1 MQAHSIKVLL
11 HTILS
16 DNMME
21 INNNGKII
29 KVYPSDES
37 ELTTGVMTSGK
48 VVLHF
53 RSDQDIKLEQGATIE
68 FLGNTYTLVYP
79 QETKK
84 LWRGYLEC
92 IATFYSSAE
101 QLKHKLLKDPSNIA
115 RTSFVFAGSPT
126 DFATLVAR
134 SMGRE
139 WSVGNCVAT
148 SYDKTIAFKEES
160 CWAALGRVA
169 EEFHTEWV
177 VEGKTISLRKDERF
191 KEDPLPLSYGKGNG
205 FLSGVSQ
212 RGNADNLPISRLYV
226 LGSSRNIDPTKYG
239 ASTLHLPKS
248 WSGES
253 MRTDEAGNYIEL
265 LEGNGAEGAMELSDL
280 YPHRV
285 GVVSSVVVVNEAK
298 HFYDI
303 IDTSI
308 PEKLNYNDYR
318 IRGEK
323 AILKFE
329 TGALAGRQFEIRQSE
344 TALSGYHHQERR
356 FELIPSEQDG
366 FIMPSKEWA
375 PKAGDRYAIFGIA
388 LPQEY
393 VTRAENELLKEA
405 IRTLSERSLPQFTF
419 EGEVDGIW
427 AKRKWLEIGGKLVPG
442 GHVLFSDPE
451 FHPEG
456 TVIRITSMAQKV
468 NNPTAPS
475 ITLSTALVGGSLWN
489 VLNRAEAQEVLS
501 QKRDRELQRSQR
513 QSYEQALEH
522 IGMVERAVEGV
533 EGFSKRIKPS
543 VIETMGLLVG
553 SQATQLDFV
562 ERYGSLKS
570 VPMAINYNPSDKRV
584 TISNAFIRHQTI
596 GITSITNARKPT
608 DYRYWSVARY
618 TSPALTELEQ
628 SYYIYAKVEREGKGG
643 NYLLS
648 PDPLPFETT
657 THYHLLIGTLSSL
670 IDGDR
675 AYNRLYG
682 FSMVTPGQILTDTI
696 SSANGNMTIDLQN
709 GSIISDQI
717 EFRRPDGSTKSVEEV
732 ITDTVQVGGRNLALR
747 TQQPRR
753 LSAGYAYYELSEY
766 LIKDTDYTIQFDV
779 EVLTPPEDNRFMVY
793 FAYSTHL
800 FTRVYIP
807 YESGKTHYSA
817 TIKTPN
823 KDGAI
828 VDNLKSVYIYPHG
841 WGNGGDTVSDI
852 AFSNV
857 KLERGTVATD
867 WSPAP
872 EDVQA
877 SIENE
882 AKAREAGDK
891 AIADTTQTLEQ
902 ALDALRES
910 GANDNATLTDL
921 INKANQRLDNLQE
934 QADGEVSNWFYPGE
948 PAPDR
953 APENEWTTNGLKAR
967 HIGDTYTSTDESGE
981 YMGKSWRYTTEF
993 KWQEIHDTLVSQA
1006 LAQASK
1012 AQTTADGKS
1021 TTFLVRPTKYEEG
1034 DTWVL
1039 ESSQVLNGVSYEVG
1053 TMLFA
1058 KQGSGAFV
1066 ESHWVDKV
1074 RYIGATQLKESEEAS
1089 KRAWE
1094 AYANAQAE
1102 AERVKAEA
1110 HADGIVTAEEQ
1121 ARIQATNKA
1130 LETAKAYAEAQDK
1143 LLDERQK
1150 AYADGVLTEAERRA
1164 VDVAEKKAKLAETNA
1179 KAYSDGVL
1187 TEAERKAIA
1196 EAKKAYDDAVKRA
1209 EELDGQI
1216 QVGGR
1221 NLLLKSNEGI
1231 SNSDYSVGRYYIADP
1246 SMMVAGESYTI
1257 QIWGEAE
1264 GVDFS
1269 EALWVYNSGGN
1280 TEVSNIQKRV
1290 NGVWRQTFKWR
1301 DDQGKSNSSLV
1312 IFRGANH
1319 PNYKKGSKTSIT
1331 RIKLEKGTI
1340 ATDWSPAPED
1350 VQAEIDAI
1358 NANPPRI
1365 NQTTKNWE
1373 VYVPSQGKYVD
1384 TGRTSVGDDGKAPK
1398 IVDGY
1403 WYEWDSSRGQ
1413 YTNTDIKAR
1422 GIDGKDAV
1430 RVRENLMRYSHV
1442 ANTWFWYP
1450 KVTQGRL
1457 SKNVSGGVVALTGG
1471 DKCTEDYNAESG
1483 RYVFVVIDGSG
1494 SKDFTDP
1501 EAQFVYSAKIRLRAG
1516 EAKLLEFGN
1525 TSLEKSFSPSA
1536 PIKLV
1541 GDPLSVY
1548 CVKTKRQQGIAVGLS
1563 LYLKTDS
1570 IVEIYDIKIERV
1582 EEGEDPKP
1590 TAYIPHPD
1598 DLKGEKGERGER
1610 GLQGLQGKDGT
1621 NGLPGRDGVDGKTSY
1636 THIAYADTAT
1646 GGGFSQSPTGK
1657 AYIGMY
1663 VDFVQ
1668 ADSSDPKKYAWSLI
1682 KGADGKNGLNG
1693 KDGVPGK
1700 PGVDGRTPYLHIA
1713 YANSQDGKQGFSV
1726 SVSEGKSYIGTYTD
1740 YTQADSTDPTKYSWS
1755 KIKGEDAV
1763 VSKVVTID
1771 ASGLDENMYYPIA
1784 ITDTPTSVQNR
1795 YRVYTKLFYSSNPS
1809 WATYS
1814 RGFQCELIWKCFNSS
1829 WGGFDV
1835 NMQVEVA
1842 SYKFVNNVPPIS
1854 QPSQMVEYS
1863 VNYTYVRGGGKYYV
1877 ELQAREQATL
1887 DDIKVELVTAKK
1899 SYGSDPYIRYLEP
1912 QTSITAPIT
1921 ELDKEAKAREKAV
1934 QEINAG
1940 LSNANTLISTLEK
1953 TAKELK
1959 EGKLDT
1965 KDLPDLQYLLNALQ
1979 KGDTKIAGGLV
1990 LSKIIALSN
1999 QVDRITAY
2007 LSGYDGTSGDG
2018 KILRAGIQYT
2028 KTKETVW
2035 PIGRFL
2041 ADYCGYK
2048 NLETVP
2054 HVNNVITKEA
2064 LFTWLRQQKEPFEKF
2079 NKALSGG
2086 TVSFN
2091 PSINSSSIN
2100 LLRINAII
2108 YSHSDSNSE
2117 AVAIRHDG
2125 TGHFGDI
2132 HLNGDRI
2139 DYQKTQDANPYLT
2152 VGRGTYGTIEEV
2164 IRKNDYRAYNPSNIT
2179 NKSFD
2184 YNPDW
2189 NTSDEQVSTVEI
2201 EVANDNT
2208 KVTITVELMQVDTR
2222 TYAKNPDKPGW
2233 VHTELQAKLNGHHI
2247 KGVMEMYNYGY
2258 TKEMPADPEYSSEHW
2273 DYNREPGRPTDE
2285 TGRREWRLVKGN
2297 KSSRSVEHSVILPKG
2312 THQLEFVF
2320 TQVSSSDK
2328 HSLPATARVEGIK
2341 VLQEFKTDFKQALIS
2356 PTGARFYGGR
2366 DRYFDINYNAY
2377 SNAPTAQLT
2386 GGLKVDYIDMPGV
2399 PLCGAMV
2406 TKSGSIVKSFGRYK
2420 NKRGE
2425 GYPRVSYSYSTRTY
2439 TVYHSIPHSNYIP
2452 MLTVGNC
2459 HYSDQANYRN
2469 ISAYSFDV
2477 NITNYQMAYQQQ
2489 DFSYICFLSE

>member
-1 MQAHSIKVLL
+1 
-11 HTILS
+11 
-16 DNMME
+16 MMD
-21 INNNGKII
+21 INNNGTII

-84 LWRGYLEC
+84 LWRGYFEY

-101 QLKHKLLKDPSNIA
+101 QLKHKLLKDPCNIA

-134 SMGRE
+134 SMGHE

-177 VEGKTISLRKDERF
+177 VEGKSISLRKDERF

-248 WSGES
+248 WSGEG
-253 MRTDEAGNYIEL
+253 MRTNEAGNYIEL
-265 LEGNGAEGAMELSDL
+265 IEGNGAEGAMELSDL

-285 GVVSSVVVVNEAK
+285 GVVSSVVVANEAK

-308 PEKLNYNDYR
+308 PDELNYNDYR

-344 TALSGYHHQERR
+344 SALSGYHHQERR

-375 PKAGDRYAIFGIA
+375 PKAGDKYAIFGIA

-405 IRTLSERSLPQFTF
+405 IRTLSERSLPQFSF

-427 AKRKWLEIGGKLVPG
+427 AKQKWLEIGGKLVPG

-570 VPMAINYNPSDKRV
+570 VPMAINYNPNDKRV

-618 TSPALTELEQ
+618 TSPALTDTEQ
-628 SYYIYAKVEREGKGG
+628 SYYIYAKVERNGKGG

-657 THYHLLIGTLSSL
+657 THYHLLIGTLSSV

-732 ITDTVQVGGRNLALR
+732 ITNTVQVGGRNLALR

-753 LSAGYAYYELSEY
+753 LSAGYAYYMLSEY
-766 LIKDTDYTIQFDV
+766 LTKDTDYTIQFDV

-807 YESGKTHYSA
+807 YERGKTHYSA
-817 TIKTPN
+817 TLKTPN

-841 WGNGGDTVSDI
+841 WGNGGDTVSDV

-857 KLERGTVATD
+857 KLERGIVATD

-877 SIENE
+877 EIDKE

-891 AIADTTQTLEQ
+891 AQADSTLTLQQ

-934 QADGEVSNWFYPGE
+934 QADGEVSNWFYPGA
-948 PAPDR
+948 PAQDK

-981 YMGKSWRYTTEF
+981 YMGKSWRYTTDF

-1021 TTFLVRPTKYEEG
+1021 TTFLVKPTKYEEG
-1034 DTWVL
+1034 DTWVM
-1039 ESSQVLNGVSYEVG
+1039 ESSQVLNGISYEAG

-1058 KQGSGAFV
+1058 KQGSSAFV

-1089 KRAWE
+1089 KRSWE

-1121 ARIQATNKA
+1121 ARIEATNKA

-1143 LLDERQK
+1143 LLEERQK
-1150 AYADGVLTEAERRA
+1150 AYADGVLTEAEKRA
-1164 VDVAEKKAKLAETNA
+1164 IDVAEKEAKLAETNA
-1179 KAYSDGVL
+1179 NAYADGVL
-1187 TEAERKAIA
+1187 TEAEKKAIA

-1221 NLLLKSNEGI
+1221 NLFRKEYFKGDLASNYKIPFDAFDLRDEDNTYTLSFDYKISSEDNATSPRITCFYKSSKNIFWDTNVVRDGVWHHKE
-1231 SNSDYSVGRYYIADP
+1231 
-1246 SMMVAGESYTI
+1246 YTI
-1257 QIWGEAE
+1257 QLKETDPSKYPIYGWLTDYG
-1264 GVDFS
+1264 
-1269 EALWVYNSGGN
+1269 
-1280 TEVSNIQKRV
+1280 KRDNRTIDKV
-1290 NGVWRQTFKWR
+1290 AVRNV
-1301 DDQGKSNSSLV
+1301 
-1312 IFRGANH
+1312 
-1319 PNYKKGSKTSIT
+1319 
-1331 RIKLEKGTI
+1331 KLERGTV
-1340 ATDWSPAPED
+1340 ATDWTPAPED

-1398 IVDGY
+1398 IVNGY
-1403 WYEWDSSRGQ
+1403 WLEWDSSKGQ
-1413 YTNTDIKAR
+1413 YTNTGIKAQ
-1422 GIDGKDAV
+1422 GDKGDGLDVKDT
-1430 RVRENLMRYSHV
+1430 RNDNQPPSWYRSNYPLTTVRE
-1442 ANTWFWYP
+1442 FKIQGIIEIP
-1450 KVTQGRL
+1450 KDWRDGSFCTLETTVKWGDTTGGRVTQKATLNSGQELYRVGSADD
-1457 SKNVSGGVVALTGG
+1457 SKW
-1471 DKCTEDYNAESG
+1471 E
-1483 RYVFVVIDGSG
+1483 
-1494 SKDFTDP
+1494 
-1501 EAQFVYSAKIRLRAG
+1501 
-1516 EAKLLEFGN
+1516 
-1525 TSLEKSFSPSA
+1525 
-1536 PIKLV
+1536 
-1541 GDPLSVY
+1541 
-1548 CVKTKRQQGIAVGLS
+1548 
-1563 LYLKTDS
+1563 
-1570 IVEIYDIKIERV
+1570 
-1582 EEGEDPKP
+1582 
-1590 TAYIPHPD
+1590 
-1598 DLKGEKGERGER
+1598 
-1610 GLQGLQGKDGT
+1610 
-1621 NGLPGRDGVDGKTSY
+1621 
-1636 THIAYADTAT
+1636 
-1646 GGGFSQSPTGK
+1646 
-1657 AYIGMY
+1657 
-1663 VDFVQ
+1663 
-1668 ADSSDPKKYAWSLI
+1668 AWSNI
-1682 KGADGKNGLNG
+1682 KA
-1693 KDGVPGK
+1693 
-1700 PGVDGRTPYLHIA
+1700 
-1713 YANSQDGKQGFSV
+1713 
-1726 SVSEGKSYIGTYTD
+1726 E
-1740 YTQADSTDPTKYSWS
+1740 
-1755 KIKGEDAV
+1755 
-1763 VSKVVTID
+1763 
-1771 ASGLDENMYYPIA
+1771 
-1784 ITDTPTSVQNR
+1784 
-1795 YRVYTKLFYSSNPS
+1795 
-1809 WATYS
+1809 
-1814 RGFQCELIWKCFNSS
+1814 
-1829 WGGFDV
+1829 
-1835 NMQVEVA
+1835 
-1842 SYKFVNNVPPIS
+1842 
-1854 QPSQMVEYS
+1854 
-1863 VNYTYVRGGGKYYV
+1863 
-1877 ELQAREQATL
+1877 
-1887 DDIKVELVTAKK
+1887 
-1899 SYGSDPYIRYLEP
+1899 
-1912 QTSITAPIT
+1912 
-1921 ELDKEAKAREKAV
+1921 V

-1940 LSNANTLISTLEK
+1940 LSNANTLIATLEK

-2028 KTKETVW
+2028 KTKEAVW

-2139 DYQKTQDANPYLT
+2139 DYQETQDANPYLT

-2184 YNPDW
+2184 YNPDR
-2189 NTSDEQVSTVEI
+2189 NTGDEQVSTVEI

-2222 TYAKNPDKPGW
+2222 INAKNPDKPGW

-2273 DYNREPGRPTDE
+2273 DSNREPGRPTDE

-2320 TQVSSSDK
+2320 TQVASSDK
-2328 HSLPATARVEGIK
+2328 HRLPATARVEGIK

>member
-11 HTILS
+11 HTIHS

-21 INNNGKII
+21 INNNGTII

-68 FLGNTYTLVYP
+68 FLGNTYTLIYP

-84 LWRGYLEC
+84 LWRGYFEY

-134 SMGRE
+134 SMGHE

-177 VEGKTISLRKDERF
+177 VEGKSISLRKDERY

-248 WSGES
+248 WSGEG
-253 MRTDEAGNYIEL
+253 MRTNEAGNYIEL
-265 LEGNGAEGAMELSDL
+265 IEGNGAEGAMELSDL

-285 GVVSSVVVVNEAK
+285 GVVSSVVVANEAK

-308 PEKLNYNDYR
+308 PEDLNYNDYR

-344 TALSGYHHQERR
+344 TALSGYHHKERR

-375 PKAGDRYAIFGIA
+375 PKAGDKYAIFGIA

-618 TSPALTELEQ
+618 TSPALTDTEQ

-648 PDPLPFETT
+648 PDPLTFETT
-657 THYHLLIGTLSSL
+657 THYHLLIGTLSSV

-753 LSAGYAYYELSEY
+753 LSAGYAYYMLSEY

-779 EVLTPPEDNRFMVY
+779 EILTPPEDTRFMVY
-793 FAYSTHL
+793 FAYRTHL

-807 YESGKTHYSA
+807 FESGKTHYSA

-828 VDNLKSVYIYPHG
+828 VDYLKSVYIYPHG
-841 WGNGGDTVSDI
+841 WGNGASTVADV

-891 AIADTTQTLEQ
+891 AQADTTQTLQQ

-934 QADGEVSNWFYPGE
+934 QADGEVSNWFYPGA

-953 APENEWTTNGLKAR
+953 APENEWTTNGIKAR
-967 HIGDTYTSTDESGE
+967 HIGDTYTSTDESGQF
-981 YMGKSWRYTTEF
+981 MGKSWRYTTEF

-1021 TTFLVRPTKYEEG
+1021 TTFLVKPTKYEEG

-1039 ESSQVLNGVSYEVG
+1039 ESSQALNGISYEAG

-1058 KQGSGAFV
+1058 KQGSSAFI

-1110 HADGIVTAEEQ
+1110 HADGIVTKEEQ
-1121 ARIQATNKA
+1121 ARINATNKA

-1143 LLDERQK
+1143 LLEERQK

-1164 VDVAEKKAKLAETNA
+1164 INVAEKKAKLAETNA
-1179 KAYSDGVL
+1179 NAYADGVL
-1187 TEAERKAIA
+1187 TEAEKKAIA
-1196 EAKKAYDDAVKRA
+1196 QAQKAYDDAVAKA
-1209 EELDGQI
+1209 KELDGQI

-1221 NLLLKSNEGI
+1221 NLIRNRDIKSTIANQINVEYEQVQPEEGRNTYTLSFEYWIDESDTATSRRVSLSGGGLWLERVIADSKWHREERTVQLTTDERRYPLKGFLT
-1231 SNSDYSVGRYYIADP
+1231 DYSSP
-1246 SMMVAGESYTI
+1246 
-1257 QIWGEAE
+1257 
-1264 GVDFS
+1264 
-1269 EALWVYNSGGN
+1269 GN
-1280 TEVSNIQKRV
+1280 RKLGMAKVRNV
-1290 NGVWRQTFKWR
+1290 
-1301 DDQGKSNSSLV
+1301 
-1312 IFRGANH
+1312 
-1319 PNYKKGSKTSIT
+1319 
-1331 RIKLEKGTI
+1331 KLERGTI
-1340 ATDWSPAPED
+1340 ATDWTPAPED
-1350 VQAEIDAI
+1350 VQAEIQAVE
-1358 NANPPRI
+1358 R
-1365 NQTTKNWE
+1365 
-1373 VYVPSQGKYVD
+1373 
-1384 TGRTSVGDDGKAPK
+1384 
-1398 IVDGY
+1398 GY
-1403 WYEWDSSRGQ
+1403 Q
-1413 YTNTDIKAR
+1413 
-1422 GIDGKDAV
+1422 
-1430 RVRENLMRYSHV
+1430 
-1442 ANTWFWYP
+1442 
-1450 KVTQGRL
+1450 
-1457 SKNVSGGVVALTGG
+1457 
-1471 DKCTEDYNAESG
+1471 
-1483 RYVFVVIDGSG
+1483 
-1494 SKDFTDP
+1494 
-1501 EAQFVYSAKIRLRAG
+1501 
-1516 EAKLLEFGN
+1516 KL
-1525 TSLEKSFSPSA
+1525 
-1536 PIKLV
+1536 
-1541 GDPLSVY
+1541 
-1548 CVKTKRQQGIAVGLS
+1548 
-1563 LYLKTDS
+1563 
-1570 IVEIYDIKIERV
+1570 IERV
-1582 EEGEDPKP
+1582 DVEFALSSSRDTAPTSGWQTNAPTPARGQTLWQRTKVYLKDGTEEV
-1590 TAYIPHPD
+1590 
-1598 DLKGEKGERGER
+1598 RGVTCI
-1610 GLQGLQGKDGT
+1610 QGKDGADGRGIAKVVELYYLSSSNT
-1621 NGLPGRDGVDGKTSY
+1621 ALANGVWTETAPKPKEGFWIWTKTRIHY
-1636 THIAYADTAT
+1636 TT
-1646 GGGFSQSPTGK
+1646 GEQIETQPICVTGN
-1657 AYIGMY
+1657 
-1663 VDFVQ
+1663 
-1668 ADSSDPKKYAWSLI
+1668 
-1682 KGADGKNGLNG
+1682 KGA
-1693 KDGVPGK
+1693 
-1700 PGVDGRTPYLHIA
+1700 
-1713 YANSQDGKQGFSV
+1713 
-1726 SVSEGKSYIGTYTD
+1726 
-1740 YTQADSTDPTKYSWS
+1740 
-1755 KIKGEDAV
+1755 DAV
-1763 VSKVVTID
+1763 VSKEVTID
-1771 ASGLDENMYYPIA
+1771 ATGLDENMYYPIA

-1795 YRVYTKLFYSSNPS
+1795 YRVYTKLYYSSNPS
-1809 WATYS
+1809 WATHGK
-1814 RGFQCELIWKCFNSS
+1814 GFQCELIWRCYNSS

-1940 LSNANTLISTLEK
+1940 LSNANTLIATLEK

-2028 KTKETVW
+2028 KTKEAVW

-2091 PSINSSSIN
+2091 PSINTSSIN

-2117 AVAIRHDG
+2117 VVAIRHDG

-2164 IRKNDYRAYNPSNIT
+2164 IRKNDYRAYSPSNIT

-2184 YNPDW
+2184 YNPEK
-2189 NTSDEQVSTVEI
+2189 NTSAEQVSTVEI

-2222 TYAKNPDKPGW
+2222 IYARNPDKPGW

-2247 KGVMEMYNYGY
+2247 KGVMEMYHYGY
-2258 TKEMPADPEYSSEHW
+2258 TKEMPADSEYSSEHW
-2273 DYNREPGRPTDE
+2273 DSHREPGRPTDE
-2285 TGRREWRLVKGN
+2285 TGRREWRLVEGN
-2297 KSSRSVEHSVILPKG
+2297 KSSRSVEYSVILSKG

-2406 TKSGSIVKSFGRYK
+2406 KSTGGVVKSFGKYK

-2425 GYPRVSYSYSTRTY
+2425 GYPQVSYSYSTRTY
-2439 TVYHSIPHSNYIP
+2439 TVHHSIPHSNYIP

>member
-1 MQAHSIKVLL
+1 
-11 HTILS
+11 
-16 DNMME
+16 MME
-21 INNNGKII
+21 INNNGTII

-84 LWRGYLEC
+84 LWRGYLEY

-177 VEGKTISLRKDERF
+177 IEGKSISLRKDERY

-226 LGSSRNIDPTKYG
+226 LGSSRNIDTTKYG

-248 WSGES
+248 WSGER

-285 GVVSSVVVVNEAK
+285 GVVSSVVVTNEAK
-298 HFYDI
+298 HFYDV

-308 PEKLNYNDYR
+308 PDELNYNDYR

-375 PKAGDRYAIFGIA
+375 PKAGDKYAVFGIA
-388 LPQEY
+388 LPEEY

-489 VLNRAEAQEVLS
+489 VLHRTEAQEVLS

-570 VPMAINYNPSDKRV
+570 VPMAINYNPTDKRV

-618 TSPALTELEQ
+618 TSPALTDTEQ

-648 PDPLPFETT
+648 PEPLPFETT
-657 THYHLLIGTLSSL
+657 THYHLLIGTLSSV

-717 EFRRPDGSTKSVEEV
+717 EFRRPDGSTKGIDQVISEE
-732 ITDTVQVGGRNLALR
+732 VQVGGRNLAVMSRMVPGYLYGDAKGGVPGAR
-747 TQQPRR
+747 DYKVIQYYPFNYDPTYYPIEEGAKLVYVIKRIVNPERNAHAILHWYNENKEFIGWDFGNWRHPNGTPR
-753 LSAGYAYYELSEY
+753 
-766 LIKDTDYTIQFDV
+766 
-779 EVLTPPEDNRFMVY
+779 VLTAPK
-793 FAYSTHL
+793 
-800 FTRVYIP
+800 
-807 YESGKTHYSA
+807 GTHYYRFGIS
-817 TIKTPN
+817 
-823 KDGAI
+823 D
-828 VDNLKSVYIYPHG
+828 YPKR
-841 WGNGGDTVSDI
+841 I
-852 AFSNV
+852 QV
-857 KLERGTVATD
+857 KLEQGTVATD
-867 WSPAP
+867 WTPAP

-877 SIENE
+877 EIANE

-891 AIADTTQTLEQ
+891 AQADTTQTLQQ

-934 QADGEVSNWFYPGE
+934 QADGEVSNWFYPGA
-948 PAPDR
+948 PATDR

-967 HIGDTYTSTDESGE
+967 HIGDTYTSTDESGQF
-981 YMGKSWRYTTEF
+981 MGKSWRYTTEF

-1021 TTFLVRPTKYEEG
+1021 TTFLVKPTKYEEG
-1034 DTWVL
+1034 DTWVM
-1039 ESSQVLNGVSYEVG
+1039 ESSQVLNGISYEAG

-1058 KQGSGAFV
+1058 KQGSSAFV

-1121 ARIQATNKA
+1121 ARIEATNKA

-1143 LLDERQK
+1143 LLETRQK

-1164 VDVAEKKAKLAETNA
+1164 VDVAEKEAKLAETNA

-1196 EAKKAYDDAVKRA
+1196 QAQKAYDDAVAKA
-1209 EELDGQI
+1209 KELDGQI

-1221 NLLLKSNEGI
+1221 NLIRNRDIKSTIANQINVEYEQVQPEEGRNTYTLSFEYWIDESDTATSRRVSLSGGGLWLERVIADSKWHREERTVQLTTDESRYPLKGFLT
-1231 SNSDYSVGRYYIADP
+1231 DYSSP
-1246 SMMVAGESYTI
+1246 
-1257 QIWGEAE
+1257 
-1264 GVDFS
+1264 
-1269 EALWVYNSGGN
+1269 GN
-1280 TEVSNIQKRV
+1280 RKLGMAKVRNV
-1290 NGVWRQTFKWR
+1290 
-1301 DDQGKSNSSLV
+1301 
-1312 IFRGANH
+1312 
-1319 PNYKKGSKTSIT
+1319 
-1331 RIKLEKGTI
+1331 KLERGTI
-1340 ATDWSPAPED
+1340 ATDWTPAPED
-1350 VQAEIDAI
+1350 VQAEIQAVE
-1358 NANPPRI
+1358 R
-1365 NQTTKNWE
+1365 
-1373 VYVPSQGKYVD
+1373 
-1384 TGRTSVGDDGKAPK
+1384 
-1398 IVDGY
+1398 GY
-1403 WYEWDSSRGQ
+1403 Q
-1413 YTNTDIKAR
+1413 
-1422 GIDGKDAV
+1422 
-1430 RVRENLMRYSHV
+1430 
-1442 ANTWFWYP
+1442 
-1450 KVTQGRL
+1450 
-1457 SKNVSGGVVALTGG
+1457 
-1471 DKCTEDYNAESG
+1471 
-1483 RYVFVVIDGSG
+1483 
-1494 SKDFTDP
+1494 
-1501 EAQFVYSAKIRLRAG
+1501 
-1516 EAKLLEFGN
+1516 KL
-1525 TSLEKSFSPSA
+1525 
-1536 PIKLV
+1536 
-1541 GDPLSVY
+1541 
-1548 CVKTKRQQGIAVGLS
+1548 
-1563 LYLKTDS
+1563 
-1570 IVEIYDIKIERV
+1570 IERV
-1582 EEGEDPKP
+1582 DVEFALSSSRDTAPTSGWQTNAPTPARGQTLWQRTKVYLKDGTEEV
-1590 TAYIPHPD
+1590 
-1598 DLKGEKGERGER
+1598 RGVTCI
-1610 GLQGLQGKDGT
+1610 QGKDGADGRGIAKVVELYYLSSSNT
-1621 NGLPGRDGVDGKTSY
+1621 ALANGVWTETAPKPKEGFWIWTKTRIHY
-1636 THIAYADTAT
+1636 TT
-1646 GGGFSQSPTGK
+1646 GEQIETQPICVTGN
-1657 AYIGMY
+1657 
-1663 VDFVQ
+1663 
-1668 ADSSDPKKYAWSLI
+1668 
-1682 KGADGKNGLNG
+1682 KGA
-1693 KDGVPGK
+1693 
-1700 PGVDGRTPYLHIA
+1700 
-1713 YANSQDGKQGFSV
+1713 
-1726 SVSEGKSYIGTYTD
+1726 
-1740 YTQADSTDPTKYSWS
+1740 
-1755 KIKGEDAV
+1755 DAV

-1771 ASGLDENMYYPIA
+1771 TSGLDENMYYPIA

-1809 WATYS
+1809 WATHGK
-1814 RGFQCELIWKCFNSS
+1814 GFQCELIWRCYNSS

-1940 LSNANTLISTLEK
+1940 LSDANTLIATLEK

-2028 KTKETVW
+2028 KTKEAVW

-2152 VGRGTYGTIEEV
+2152 VGRGAYGTIEEV

-2247 KGVMEMYNYGY
+2247 KGVMEMYHYGY

-2273 DYNREPGRPTDE
+2273 DSNREPGRPTDE

>member
-1 MQAHSIKVLL
+1 
-11 HTILS
+11 
-16 DNMME
+16 MME
-21 INNNGKII
+21 INNNGTII

-68 FLGNTYTLVYP
+68 FLGNTYSLVYP

-84 LWRGYLEC
+84 LWRGYLEY

-177 VEGKTISLRKDERF
+177 IEGKSISLRKDERY

-248 WSGES
+248 WSSEG

-265 LEGNGAEGAMELSDL
+265 VEGNGAEGAMELTDL

-285 GVVSSVVVVNEAK
+285 GVVSSVVVANEAK
-298 HFYDI
+298 HFYDV

-308 PEKLNYNDYR
+308 PEELNYNDYR

-375 PKAGDRYAIFGIA
+375 PKAGDKYAIFGIA
-388 LPQEY
+388 LPEEY

-570 VPMAINYNPSDKRV
+570 VPMAINYNPMDKRI

-618 TSPALTELEQ
+618 TSPALTDMEQ

-657 THYHLLIGTLSSL
+657 THYHLLIGTLSSV

-753 LSAGYAYYELSEY
+753 LSAGYAYYMLSEY
-766 LIKDTDYTIQFDV
+766 LTKDTDYTIQFDV

-807 YESGKTHYSA
+807 YERGKTHYSA
-817 TIKTPN
+817 TLKTPN

-841 WGNGGDTVSDI
+841 WGNGGDTVSDV

-877 SIENE
+877 EIDKE

-891 AIADTTQTLEQ
+891 AQADTTQTLQQ

-934 QADGEVSNWFYPGE
+934 QADGEVSNWFYPGA
-948 PAPDR
+948 PASDK

-967 HIGDTYTSTDESGE
+967 HIGDTYTSTDESGR

-1021 TTFLVRPTKYEEG
+1021 TTFLVKPTKYEEG
-1034 DTWVL
+1034 DTWVM
-1039 ESSQVLNGVSYEVG
+1039 ESSQVLNGISYESG

-1058 KQGSGAFV
+1058 KQGSSAFV

-1074 RYIGATQLKESEEAS
+1074 RYIGATQLKESEKAS

-1094 AYANAQAE
+1094 AYANTQAE

-1121 ARIQATNKA
+1121 ARIEATNKA
-1130 LETAKAYAEAQDK
+1130 LESAKAYAEAQDA
-1143 LLDERQK
+1143 LLEQRQK
-1150 AYADGVLTEAERRA
+1150 AYADGVLTEAEKRA
-1164 VDVAEKKAKLAETNA
+1164 IDVAEKNAKLAETNA

-1187 TEAERKAIA
+1187 TEAEEKAIA
-1196 EAKKAYDDAVKRA
+1196 QAQKAYDDAVAKA
-1209 EELDGQI
+1209 KELDGQI

-1246 SMMVAGESYTI
+1246 SMMIAGEAYTI

-1264 GVDFS
+1264 GADFS
-1269 EALWVYNSGGN
+1269 ESLWVYNSGGN
-1280 TEVSNIQKRV
+1280 TEVANIQKRV
-1290 NGVWRQTFKWR
+1290 NGVWKQTFKWR
-1301 DDQGKSNSSLV
+1301 DDQNKSNSSLV

-1331 RIKLEKGTI
+1331 RIKLEKGSI
-1340 ATDWSPAPED
+1340 ATDWTPALED

-1403 WYEWDSSRGQ
+1403 WYEWDSKKGQ

-1430 RVRENLMRYSHV
+1430 RVRENLMRYSDV
-1442 ANTWFWYP
+1442 AKAWTWYP
-1450 KVTQGRL
+1450 SVTQGRFKL
-1457 SKNVSGGVVALTGG
+1457 KTDGGVVTLTGG
-1471 DKCTEDYNAESG
+1471 DKCTDDYDAGVG
-1483 RYVFVVIDGSG
+1483 RYGFHAVDWSG
-1494 SKDFTDP
+1494 IRDFTDP
-1501 EAQFVYSAKIRLRAG
+1501 EAMFVYSAKIKLVAG
-1516 EAKLLEFGN
+1516 EAKLVEFGN
-1525 TSLEKSFSPSA
+1525 GKNIEKSFTPSE
-1536 PIKLV
+1536 PKMTE
-1541 GDPLSVY
+1541 GNPLSVY
-1548 CVKTKRQQGIAVGLS
+1548 CIKKKKQKGIAVGFS

-1570 IVEIYDIKIERV
+1570 VVEIYDIKVELV
-1582 EEGEDPKP
+1582 EEGEVPRP
-1590 TAYIPHPD
+1590 TAYLPHPD
-1598 DLKGEKGERGER
+1598 DLKG
-1610 GLQGLQGKDGT
+1610 KD
-1621 NGLPGRDGVDGKTSY
+1621 VDQK
-1636 THIAYADTAT
+1636 
-1646 GGGFSQSPTGK
+1646 
-1657 AYIGMY
+1657 
-1663 VDFVQ
+1663 
-1668 ADSSDPKKYAWSLI
+1668 L
-1682 KGADGKNGLNG
+1682 LN
-1693 KDGVPGK
+1693 
-1700 PGVDGRTPYLHIA
+1700 
-1713 YANSQDGKQGFSV
+1713 
-1726 SVSEGKSYIGTYTD
+1726 
-1740 YTQADSTDPTKYSWS
+1740 
-1755 KIKGEDAV
+1755 
-1763 VSKVVTID
+1763 
-1771 ASGLDENMYYPIA
+1771 
-1784 ITDTPTSVQNR
+1784 
-1795 YRVYTKLFYSSNPS
+1795 
-1809 WATYS
+1809 
-1814 RGFQCELIWKCFNSS
+1814 
-1829 WGGFDV
+1829 
-1835 NMQVEVA
+1835 
-1842 SYKFVNNVPPIS
+1842 
-1854 QPSQMVEYS
+1854 
-1863 VNYTYVRGGGKYYV
+1863 
-1877 ELQAREQATL
+1877 
-1887 DDIKVELVTAKK
+1887 
-1899 SYGSDPYIRYLEP
+1899 
-1912 QTSITAPIT
+1912 
-1921 ELDKEAKAREKAV
+1921 
-1934 QEINAG
+1934 EINAG
-1940 LSNANTLISTLEK
+1940 LSNANTLIATLEK

-2028 KTKETVW
+2028 KTKKAVW

-2179 NKSFD
+2179 DKSFD

-2189 NTSDEQVSTVEI
+2189 NTADEQVSTVEI

-2258 TKEMPADPEYSSEHW
+2258 TKEMPADPEYSSERW
-2273 DYNREPGRPTDE
+2273 DSNREPGRLTDE
-2285 TGRREWRLVKGN
+2285 TGRREWRLVEGN
-2297 KSSRSVEHSVILPKG
+2297 KSSRSVEHSVILSKG

-2320 TQVSSSDK
+2320 TQVASSDK

>member
-21 INNNGKII
+21 INNNGTMI

-68 FLGNTYTLVYP
+68 FLGNTYTLIYP

-84 LWRGYLEC
+84 LWRGYLEY

-134 SMGRE
+134 SMGHE

-148 SYDKTIAFKEES
+148 SFDKTIAFKEES

-177 VEGKTISLRKDERF
+177 VEGKSISLRKDERY
-191 KEDPLPLSYGKGNG
+191 KSDPLPLSYGKGNG

-248 WSGES
+248 WSGEG
-253 MRTDEAGNYIEL
+253 MRTDASGNYIEL
-265 LEGNGAEGAMELSDL
+265 LEGNGAEGAMELTDL

-285 GVVSSVVVVNEAK
+285 GVVSSVVVANEAK

-308 PEKLNYNDYR
+308 PEELNYNDYR

-366 FIMPSKEWA
+366 FIMPSREWA
-375 PKAGDRYAIFGIA
+375 PKAGDKYAIFGIA

-442 GHVLFSDPE
+442 GYVLFSDPE

-475 ITLSTALVGGSLWN
+475 ITLSTAFLGGSLWN

-570 VPMAINYNPSDKRV
+570 VPMAINYNPTDKRV

-596 GITSITNARKPT
+596 GITSITNARKPS

-618 TSPALTELEQ
+618 TSPALTDMEQ
-628 SYYIYAKVEREGKGG
+628 SYYIYAKMEREGKGG

-648 PDPLPFETT
+648 PEPLPFETT
-657 THYHLLIGTLSSL
+657 THYHLLIGTLSSV

-732 ITDTVQVGGRNLALR
+732 ITDTVQVGGRNLLKPISGLYNSNSDIRKVVLDGNALLW
-747 TQQPRR
+747 TQFNRSTQPYTIR
-753 LSAGYAYYELSEY
+753 LHSPISDGAYTLSYKCSVGEKYRDYIYYERL
-766 LIKDTDYTIQFDV
+766 
-779 EVLTPPEDNRFMVY
+779 DN
-793 FAYSTHL
+793 
-800 FTRVYIP
+800 
-807 YESGKTHYSA
+807 
-817 TIKTPN
+817 
-823 KDGAI
+823 
-828 VDNLKSVYIYPHG
+828 
-841 WGNGGDTVSDI
+841 GNGWYSRATTTTTTELGDGSWLHTVTFKELKASKYSS
-852 AFSNV
+852 FSFY
-857 KLERGTVATD
+857 GTDPFDPPKEVRFWDFKFEKGLVATD

-872 EDVQA
+872 EDIQA
-877 SIENE
+877 DLDKE

-891 AIADTTQTLEQ
+891 AQADTTQTLQQ

-934 QADGEVSNWFYPGE
+934 QADGEVSNWFYPG
-948 PAPDR
+948 APTPDK

-967 HIGDTYTSTDESGE
+967 HIGDTYTCTDESGQF
-981 YMGKSWRYTTEF
+981 MGKSWRYTTEF

-1021 TTFLVRPTKYEEG
+1021 TTFLVKPTKYEEG

-1039 ESSQVLNGVSYEVG
+1039 ESSQALNGISYEAG

-1058 KQGSGAFV
+1058 KQGSSAFI

-1074 RYIGATQLKESEEAS
+1074 RYIGASQLKESEKAS

-1102 AERVKAEA
+1102 AERIKAEA

-1121 ARIQATNKA
+1121 ARINATNKA

-1143 LLDERQK
+1143 LLEARQK
-1150 AYADGVLTEAERRA
+1150 AYADGVLTEAEMRA
-1164 VDVAEKKAKLAETNA
+1164 INVAEKKAKLAETNA

-1187 TEAERKAIA
+1187 TEAEKKAIA
-1196 EAKKAYDDAVKRA
+1196 QAQKAYDDAVAKA
-1209 EELDGQI
+1209 KELDGQI

-1221 NLLLKSNEGI
+1221 NLVRRS
-1231 SNSDYSVGRYYIADP
+1231 
-1246 SMMVAGESYTI
+1246 
-1257 QIWGEAE
+1257 GEAANTVVGMNGDAIRYPNCSMSVHLIAVTPGERLIFSKSSVSGDAHWRYAYESKDGAVVSRRANPESLFTETVPE
-1264 GVDFS
+1264 GAYILVVS
-1269 EALWVYNSGGN
+1269 YPTEAKVKI
-1280 TEVSNIQKRV
+1280 ER
-1290 NGVWRQTFKWR
+1290 
-1301 DDQGKSNSSLV
+1301 
-1312 IFRGANH
+1312 
-1319 PNYKKGSKTSIT
+1319 
-1331 RIKLEKGTI
+1331 GTI

-1350 VQAEIDAI
+1350 VQAEIRAVE
-1358 NANPPRI
+1358 R
-1365 NQTTKNWE
+1365 
-1373 VYVPSQGKYVD
+1373 
-1384 TGRTSVGDDGKAPK
+1384 
-1398 IVDGY
+1398 GY
-1403 WYEWDSSRGQ
+1403 Q
-1413 YTNTDIKAR
+1413 
-1422 GIDGKDAV
+1422 
-1430 RVRENLMRYSHV
+1430 
-1442 ANTWFWYP
+1442 
-1450 KVTQGRL
+1450 
-1457 SKNVSGGVVALTGG
+1457 
-1471 DKCTEDYNAESG
+1471 
-1483 RYVFVVIDGSG
+1483 
-1494 SKDFTDP
+1494 
-1501 EAQFVYSAKIRLRAG
+1501 
-1516 EAKLLEFGN
+1516 KL
-1525 TSLEKSFSPSA
+1525 
-1536 PIKLV
+1536 
-1541 GDPLSVY
+1541 
-1548 CVKTKRQQGIAVGLS
+1548 
-1563 LYLKTDS
+1563 
-1570 IVEIYDIKIERV
+1570 IERV
-1582 EEGEDPKP
+1582 DVEFAISNSRNTAPTSGWVTNAPTPARGQALWQRTKVYLKDGTAEVRGVTCIQGKDGLDGADGKGITRIVELYYLSSSNTALANGAWSETVPTPKEGFWIWTKTRIHYTTGEQVETQPICV
-1590 TAYIPHPD
+1590 TGN
-1598 DLKGEKGERGER
+1598 KGDRGER
-1610 GLQGLQGKDGT
+1610 GLQGKDGT
-1621 NGLPGRDGVDGKTSY
+1621 DGLPGRDGVDGKTSY

-1646 GGGFSQSPTGK
+1646 GGGFSQNPTGK

-1700 PGVDGRTPYLHIA
+1700 PGADGRTPYLHIA

-1763 VSKVVTID
+1763 VSKEVTID
-1771 ASGLDENMYYPIA
+1771 ASGLDENVYYPIA
-1784 ITDTPTSVQNR
+1784 IANTPSVVHNR
-1795 YRVYTKLFYSSNPS
+1795 YRVYTKLYYSSNPS
-1809 WATYS
+1809 WATHS
-1814 RGFQCELIWKCFNSS
+1814 RGFQCELIWKCYNSA
-1829 WGGFDV
+1829 WGSYDT
-1835 NMQVEVA
+1835 NLQVEVA

-1854 QPSQMVEYS
+1854 QPAQITKYS

-1887 DDIKVELVTAKK
+1887 DNIKVELITTKK
-1899 SYGSDPYIRYLEP
+1899 SYGSDPYIVYLEP

-1921 ELDKEAKAREKAV
+1921 DLDKEAKAREKAV

-1940 LSNANTLISTLEK
+1940 LSNANTLIATLEK

-2028 KTKETVW
+2028 KTKEDVK
-2035 PIGRFL
+2035 PIRSFL
-2041 ADYCGYK
+2041 TDFCGYK
-2048 NLETVP
+2048 NVEAIP
-2054 HVNNVITKEA
+2054 HVNNIISKEA

-2086 TVSFN
+2086 SVSIN
-2091 PSINSSSIN
+2091 PSINSSNIDLSKT
-2100 LLRINAII
+2100 NAII

-2139 DYQKTQDANPYLT
+2139 DYQKTQDSNPYLT
-2152 VGRGTYGTIEEV
+2152 VGRGTYSTIEEV

-2179 NKSFD
+2179 DKSFD
-2184 YNPDW
+2184 YNPGW
-2189 NTSDEQVSTVEI
+2189 NTSAEQVSTVEI

-2208 KVTITVELMQVDTR
+2208 KVTITVELMQVNTR
-2222 TYAKNPDKPGW
+2222 IYARNPDKPGW

-2247 KGVMEMYNYGY
+2247 KGVMVMYHYGY
-2258 TKEMPADPEYSSEHW
+2258 TKELPAYPEYSSEHW
-2273 DYNREPGRPTDE
+2273 GSNRGPGRPTDE
-2285 TGRREWRLVKGN
+2285 TGRREWRLVEGN
-2297 KSSRSVEHSVILPKG
+2297 KSSRSVEYSVMLSKG
-2312 THQLEFVF
+2312 MHQLEFVF
-2320 TQVSSSDK
+2320 TQVASSDK
-2328 HSLPATARVEGIK
+2328 HSLPATAIVEGIK

-2399 PLCGAMV
+2399 PLCGVMV
-2406 TKSGSIVKSFGRYK
+2406 ISSGSVVRSFGRYK
-2420 NKRGE
+2420 NKSGA
-2425 GYPRVSYSYSTRTY
+2425 GQPQVDYDYSTKRY
-2439 TVYHSIPHSNYIP
+2439 TVHHSIPHDHYIP
-2452 MLTVGNC
+2452 TIQVTGYSGNNGSWSLTPRVF
-2459 HYSDQANYRN
+2459 N
-2469 ISAYSFDV
+2469 ISSYSFEV
-2477 NITNYQMAYQQQ
+2477 AIITNGDNYTQNG
-2489 DFSYICFLSE
+2489 FSYTCFLTE

>member
-1 MQAHSIKVLL
+1 
-11 HTILS
+11 
-16 DNMME
+16 MMD
-21 INNNGKII
+21 INNNGTII

-84 LWRGYLEC
+84 LWRGYFEY

-169 EEFHTEWV
+169 DEFHTEWV
-177 VEGKTISLRKDERF
+177 IEGKSISLRKDERF

-212 RGNADNLPISRLYV
+212 RGNTDNLPISRLYV
-226 LGSSRNIDPTKYG
+226 LGSSRNIDATKYG

-248 WSGES
+248 WSSER

-265 LEGNGAEGAMELSDL
+265 IEGNGAEGAMELSDL

-285 GVVSSVVVVNEAK
+285 GVVSSVVVANEAK

-308 PEKLNYNDYR
+308 PDELNYNDYR

-356 FELIPSEQDG
+356 FELISSEQDG

-375 PKAGDRYAIFGIA
+375 PKTGDKYAIFGIA

-533 EGFSKRIKPS
+533 EGFSKRIMPS

-570 VPMAINYNPSDKRV
+570 VPMAFNYNPTDKRI

-618 TSPALTELEQ
+618 TSPALTDTEQ

-657 THYHLLIGTLSSL
+657 THYHLLIGTLSSV

-717 EFRRPDGSTKSVEEV
+717 EFRRPDGSKKSVEEV

-753 LSAGYAYYELSEY
+753 LSAGYAYYMLSEY
-766 LIKDTDYTIQFDV
+766 LTKDTDYTIQFDV

-807 YESGKTHYSA
+807 FESGKTHYSA

-828 VDNLKSVYIYPHG
+828 VDGLKSIYIYPHG
-841 WGNGGDTVSDI
+841 WGKRAETVSDV

-891 AIADTTQTLEQ
+891 ALSDSTQTLQQ

-934 QADGEVSNWFYPGE
+934 QADGEVSNWFYPGA
-948 PAPDR
+948 PAPNK

-967 HIGDTYTSTDESGE
+967 HIGDTYTSTDESGQF
-981 YMGKSWRYTTEF
+981 MGKSWRYTTEF

-1021 TTFLVRPTKYEEG
+1021 TTFLVKPTKYEDG

-1039 ESSQVLNGVSYEVG
+1039 ESSQVLNGISYEAG

-1058 KQGSGAFV
+1058 KQGSSAFV

-1143 LLDERQK
+1143 LLETRQK

-1164 VDVAEKKAKLAETNA
+1164 VDVAEKQAKLAETNA

-1187 TEAERKAIA
+1187 TEAEKKAIA
-1196 EAKKAYDDAVKRA
+1196 QAQKAYDDAVAKA
-1209 EELDGQI
+1209 KELDGQI

-1221 NLLLKSNEGI
+1221 NLIRNRDIKSTIANQINVEYEQVQPEEGRNTYTLSFEYWIDESDTATSRRVSLSGGGLWLERVIADSKWHREERTVQLTTDESRYPLKGFLT
-1231 SNSDYSVGRYYIADP
+1231 DYSSP
-1246 SMMVAGESYTI
+1246 
-1257 QIWGEAE
+1257 
-1264 GVDFS
+1264 
-1269 EALWVYNSGGN
+1269 GN
-1280 TEVSNIQKRV
+1280 RKLGMAKVRNV
-1290 NGVWRQTFKWR
+1290 
-1301 DDQGKSNSSLV
+1301 
-1312 IFRGANH
+1312 
-1319 PNYKKGSKTSIT
+1319 
-1331 RIKLEKGTI
+1331 KLERGTI
-1340 ATDWSPAPED
+1340 ATDWTPAPED
-1350 VQAEIDAI
+1350 VQAEIQAVE
-1358 NANPPRI
+1358 R
-1365 NQTTKNWE
+1365 
-1373 VYVPSQGKYVD
+1373 
-1384 TGRTSVGDDGKAPK
+1384 
-1398 IVDGY
+1398 GY
-1403 WYEWDSSRGQ
+1403 Q
-1413 YTNTDIKAR
+1413 
-1422 GIDGKDAV
+1422 
-1430 RVRENLMRYSHV
+1430 
-1442 ANTWFWYP
+1442 
-1450 KVTQGRL
+1450 
-1457 SKNVSGGVVALTGG
+1457 
-1471 DKCTEDYNAESG
+1471 
-1483 RYVFVVIDGSG
+1483 
-1494 SKDFTDP
+1494 
-1501 EAQFVYSAKIRLRAG
+1501 
-1516 EAKLLEFGN
+1516 KL
-1525 TSLEKSFSPSA
+1525 
-1536 PIKLV
+1536 
-1541 GDPLSVY
+1541 
-1548 CVKTKRQQGIAVGLS
+1548 
-1563 LYLKTDS
+1563 
-1570 IVEIYDIKIERV
+1570 IERV
-1582 EEGEDPKP
+1582 DVEFALSSSRDTAPTSGWQTNAPTPARGQTLWQRTKVYLKDGTEEV
-1590 TAYIPHPD
+1590 
-1598 DLKGEKGERGER
+1598 RGVTCI
-1610 GLQGLQGKDGT
+1610 QGKDGADGRGIAKVVELYYLSSSNT
-1621 NGLPGRDGVDGKTSY
+1621 ALANGVWTETAPKPKEGFWIWTKTRIHY
-1636 THIAYADTAT
+1636 TT
-1646 GGGFSQSPTGK
+1646 GEQIETQPICVTGN
-1657 AYIGMY
+1657 
-1663 VDFVQ
+1663 
-1668 ADSSDPKKYAWSLI
+1668 
-1682 KGADGKNGLNG
+1682 KGA
-1693 KDGVPGK
+1693 
-1700 PGVDGRTPYLHIA
+1700 
-1713 YANSQDGKQGFSV
+1713 
-1726 SVSEGKSYIGTYTD
+1726 
-1740 YTQADSTDPTKYSWS
+1740 
-1755 KIKGEDAV
+1755 DAV

-1771 ASGLDENMYYPIA
+1771 TSGLDENMYYPIA

-1795 YRVYTKLFYSSNPS
+1795 YRVYTKLYYSSNPS
-1809 WATYS
+1809 WATHS

-1940 LSNANTLISTLEK
+1940 LSDANTLIATLEK

-2028 KTKETVW
+2028 KTKEAVW

-2152 VGRGTYGTIEEV
+2152 VGRGAYGTIEEV

-2247 KGVMEMYNYGY
+2247 KGVMEMYHYGY

-2273 DYNREPGRPTDE
+2273 DSNREPGRPTDE

>member
-1 MQAHSIKVLL
+1 M
-11 HTILS
+11 
-16 DNMME
+16 
-21 INNNGKII
+21 I

-68 FLGNTYTLVYP
+68 FLGNTYTLIYP

-84 LWRGYLEC
+84 LWRGYFEY

-115 RTSFVFAGSPT
+115 RTSFVFAGAPT

-134 SMGRE
+134 SMGHE

-177 VEGKTISLRKDERF
+177 VEGKSISLRKDERY

-248 WSGES
+248 WSGEG

-265 LEGNGAEGAMELSDL
+265 LEGNGAEGAMELTEL

-285 GVVSSVVVVNEAK
+285 GVVSSVVVANEAK

-308 PEKLNYNDYR
+308 PEELNYNDYR
-318 IRGEK
+318 IQGEK
-323 AILKFE
+323 AIMKFE

-344 TALSGYHHQERR
+344 TALSGYHHKERR

-366 FIMPSKEWA
+366 FIMPSREWA

-405 IRTLSERSLPQFTF
+405 IRTLSERSLPQFIF

-442 GHVLFSDPE
+442 GHVLLSDPE

-570 VPMAINYNPSDKRV
+570 VPMAINYNPSDKRI

-648 PDPLPFETT
+648 PEPLPFETT
-657 THYHLLIGTLSSL
+657 THYHLLIGTLSSV

-732 ITDTVQVGGRNLALR
+732 ITDTVQVGGRNLVR
-747 TQQPRR
+747 HSRQQRR
-753 LSAGYAYYELSEY
+753 LSAGYTHCILSEY
-766 LIKDTDYTIQFDV
+766 LTKDTDYTIQFDV
-779 EVLTPPEDNRFMVY
+779 EVLTPPEDNRFLVY

-807 YESGKTHYSA
+807 FESGKTHYSA

-828 VDNLKSVYIYPHG
+828 VDSLKSAYIYPHG
-841 WGNGGDTVSDI
+841 WGNGANTVADV

-877 SIENE
+877 SIEKE

-891 AIADTTQTLEQ
+891 AQAYNTQTLQQ

-948 PAPDR
+948 PAQDK

-967 HIGDTYTSTDESGE
+967 HIGDTYTSTDESGQF
-981 YMGKSWRYTTEF
+981 MGKSWRYTTEF
-993 KWQEIHDTLVSQA
+993 KWKEIHDTLVSQA

-1021 TTFLVRPTKYEEG
+1021 TTFLVKPTKYEEG

-1039 ESSQVLNGVSYEVG
+1039 ESSQVLNGISYEAG

-1058 KQGSGAFV
+1058 KQGSSAFI

-1074 RYIGATQLKESEEAS
+1074 RYIGASQLKESEKAS

-1102 AERVKAEA
+1102 AERIKAEA

-1121 ARIQATNKA
+1121 ARINATNKA

-1143 LLDERQK
+1143 LLEERQK
-1150 AYADGVLTEAERRA
+1150 AYADGVLTEAEKRA
-1164 VDVAEKKAKLAETNA
+1164 INVAEKEAKLAETNA
-1179 KAYSDGVL
+1179 NAYADGVL
-1187 TEAERKAIA
+1187 TEAEKKAIA
-1196 EAKKAYDDAVKRA
+1196 QAQKAYDDAVKRA

-1221 NLLLKSNEGI
+1221 NLVRRS
-1231 SNSDYSVGRYYIADP
+1231 
-1246 SMMVAGESYTI
+1246 
-1257 QIWGEAE
+1257 GEAANTVVGMNGDVIRYPNCSMSVHLIAVTPGERLIFSKSSVSGDAHWRYAYESKDGAVVSRRANPESLFTETVPE
-1264 GVDFS
+1264 GAYILVVS
-1269 EALWVYNSGGN
+1269 YPTEAKVKI
-1280 TEVSNIQKRV
+1280 E
-1290 NGVWRQTFKWR
+1290 
-1301 DDQGKSNSSLV
+1301 
-1312 IFRGANH
+1312 RG
-1319 PNYKKGSKTSIT
+1319 TV
-1331 RIKLEKGTI
+1331 
-1340 ATDWSPAPED
+1340 ATDWTPAPED
-1350 VQAEIDAI
+1350 VQAEIQAVE
-1358 NANPPRI
+1358 R
-1365 NQTTKNWE
+1365 
-1373 VYVPSQGKYVD
+1373 
-1384 TGRTSVGDDGKAPK
+1384 
-1398 IVDGY
+1398 GY
-1403 WYEWDSSRGQ
+1403 Q
-1413 YTNTDIKAR
+1413 
-1422 GIDGKDAV
+1422 
-1430 RVRENLMRYSHV
+1430 
-1442 ANTWFWYP
+1442 
-1450 KVTQGRL
+1450 
-1457 SKNVSGGVVALTGG
+1457 
-1471 DKCTEDYNAESG
+1471 
-1483 RYVFVVIDGSG
+1483 
-1494 SKDFTDP
+1494 
-1501 EAQFVYSAKIRLRAG
+1501 
-1516 EAKLLEFGN
+1516 KL
-1525 TSLEKSFSPSA
+1525 
-1536 PIKLV
+1536 
-1541 GDPLSVY
+1541 
-1548 CVKTKRQQGIAVGLS
+1548 
-1563 LYLKTDS
+1563 
-1570 IVEIYDIKIERV
+1570 IERV
-1582 EEGEDPKP
+1582 DVEFAISNSRDTAPTSGWQTNAPTPARGQALWQRTKVYLKDGTEEV
-1590 TAYIPHPD
+1590 
-1598 DLKGEKGERGER
+1598 RGVTCI
-1610 GLQGLQGKDGT
+1610 QGKDGQ
-1621 NGLPGRDGVDGKTSY
+1621 D
-1636 THIAYADTAT
+1636 
-1646 GGGFSQSPTGK
+1646 
-1657 AYIGMY
+1657 
-1663 VDFVQ
+1663 
-1668 ADSSDPKKYAWSLI
+1668 
-1682 KGADGKNGLNG
+1682 GADGS
-1693 KDGVPGK
+1693 DGT
-1700 PGVDGRTPYLHIA
+1700 DGRGIAKIVELYYLSSSNTA
-1713 YANSQDGKQGFSV
+1713 LANGVWTETAPKPKEGYWIWTKTRTRYTTGEQLETQPICVTGNKGDKGDGLEIKDTRNANQPPSWYRKNYPLTTVREFKYQSV
-1726 SVSEGKSYIGTYTD
+1726 IEIPSGWRDGNSCTLETTVKWMEPNAGPI
-1740 YTQADSTDPTKYSWS
+1740 TQKATLN
-1755 KIKGEDAV
+1755 
-1763 VSKVVTID
+1763 
-1771 ASGLDENMYYPIA
+1771 SGQEL
-1784 ITDTPTSVQNR
+1784 
-1795 YRVYTKLFYSSNPS
+1795 YRVGTSDDAAWGEWSN
-1809 WATYS
+1809 
-1814 RGFQCELIWKCFNSS
+1814 L
-1829 WGGFDV
+1829 
-1835 NMQVEVA
+1835 
-1842 SYKFVNNVPPIS
+1842 
-1854 QPSQMVEYS
+1854 
-1863 VNYTYVRGGGKYYV
+1863 
-1877 ELQAREQATL
+1877 
-1887 DDIKVELVTAKK
+1887 
-1899 SYGSDPYIRYLEP
+1899 
-1912 QTSITAPIT
+1912 
-1921 ELDKEAKAREKAV
+1921 KAEV

-1940 LSNANTLISTLEK
+1940 LSNANTLIATLEK

-2028 KTKETVW
+2028 KTKEGVK
-2035 PIGRFL
+2035 PIRSFL
-2041 ADYCGYK
+2041 TDFCGYK
-2048 NLETVP
+2048 NVEAIP
-2054 HVNNVITKEA
+2054 HVNNIISKEA

-2086 TVSFN
+2086 SVSFN
-2091 PSINSSSIN
+2091 PSINSSSID
-2100 LLRINAII
+2100 LSKTNAII

-2152 VGRGTYGTIEEV
+2152 VGRGTYSTIEEV
-2164 IRKNDYRAYNPSNIT
+2164 IRKNGYRAYNPSNIT

-2189 NTSDEQVSTVEI
+2189 NTSAEQVNTVEI

-2222 TYAKNPDKPGW
+2222 IYARNPDKPGW

-2247 KGVMEMYNYGY
+2247 KGVMEMYHYGY
-2258 TKEMPADPEYSSEHW
+2258 TKELPAYPEYSSEHW
-2273 DYNREPGRPTDE
+2273 DSNREPGRPTDE
-2285 TGRREWRLVKGN
+2285 TGRREWKLVEGN
-2297 KSSRSVEHSVILPKG
+2297 KSSRSVEYSVMLSKG
-2312 THQLEFVF
+2312 MHQLEFVF
-2320 TQVSSSDK
+2320 TQVASSDE

-2377 SNAPTAQLT
+2377 SNAPTAQIA

-2399 PLCGAMV
+2399 PLCGVMV
-2406 TKSGSIVKSFGRYK
+2406 KSTGGVVKSFGRYK
-2420 NKRGE
+2420 NKWGT
-2425 GYPRVSYSYSTRTY
+2425 GQPQVDYDYSTKRY
-2439 TVYHSIPHSNYIP
+2439 TVHHSIPHDHYIP
-2452 MLTVGNC
+2452 TIQVTGYSGNNG
-2459 HYSDQANYRN
+2459 SWSLAPRVFN
-2469 ISAYSFDV
+2469 ISSYSFEV
-2477 NITNYQMAYQQQ
+2477 AIITNNDNYTQNG
-2489 DFSYICFLSE
+2489 FSYTCFLAE

>member
-1 MQAHSIKVLL
+1 MQAHSLKVLL

-21 INNNGKII
+21 INNNGTIM

-68 FLGNTYTLVYP
+68 FLGNTYTLIYP

-84 LWRGYLEC
+84 LWRGYLEY

-134 SMGRE
+134 SMGHE

-169 EEFHTEWV
+169 DEFHTEWV
-177 VEGKTISLRKDERF
+177 VEGKSISLRKDERY

-248 WSGES
+248 WSSER

-285 GVVSSVVVVNEAK
+285 GVVSSVVVANEAK

-308 PEKLNYNDYR
+308 PEELNYNDYR

-489 VLNRAEAQEVLS
+489 VLNRTEAQEVLS

-570 VPMAINYNPSDKRV
+570 VPMAINYNPTDKRV

-618 TSPALTELEQ
+618 TSPALTDTEQ

-657 THYHLLIGTLSSL
+657 THYHLLIGTLSSV

-682 FSMVTPGQILTDTI
+682 FSIVTPGQILTDTI

-732 ITDTVQVGGRNLALR
+732 ITDTVQVGGRNLLLGTATTSLQNNDYFMGRILLSKNHTFTVGERYTLTYRTTDGKRHNILPYNSGGNTALIGRVANSETREFPDGR
-747 TQQPRR
+747 TAITFDWRESSDGNVNISFFR
-753 LSAGYAYYELSEY
+753 DEDRSTELG
-766 LIKDTDYTIQFDV
+766 
-779 EVLTPPEDNRFMVY
+779 
-793 FAYSTHL
+793 L
-800 FTRVYIP
+800 F
-807 YESGKTHYSA
+807 
-817 TIKTPN
+817 
-823 KDGAI
+823 
-828 VDNLKSVYIYPHG
+828 
-841 WGNGGDTVSDI
+841 
-852 AFSNV
+852 NV

-877 SIENE
+877 EIDKE

-891 AIADTTQTLEQ
+891 AQADTTQTLQQ

-934 QADGEVSNWFYPGE
+934 QADGEVSNWFYPGA
-948 PAPDR
+948 PAPDK

-967 HIGDTYTSTDESGE
+967 HIGDTYTSTDESGQF
-981 YMGKSWRYTTEF
+981 MGKSWRYTTEF

-1021 TTFLVRPTKYEEG
+1021 TTFLVKPTKYEEG
-1034 DTWVL
+1034 DTWVM
-1039 ESSQVLNGVSYEVG
+1039 ESSQVLNGISYEAG

-1058 KQGSGAFV
+1058 KQGSSAFV

-1074 RYIGATQLKESEEAS
+1074 RYISATQLKESEKAS
-1089 KRAWE
+1089 KMAWE

-1121 ARIQATNKA
+1121 ARINATNKA
-1130 LETAKAYAEAQDK
+1130 LESAKAYAEAQDA
-1143 LLDERQK
+1143 LLEQRQK
-1150 AYADGVLTEAERRA
+1150 AYADGVLTEAEKRA
-1164 VDVAEKKAKLAETNA
+1164 INVAEKKAKLAEANA
-1179 KAYSDGVL
+1179 NAYADGVL
-1187 TEAERKAIA
+1187 TEAEKKAIA
-1196 EAKKAYDDAVKRA
+1196 QAQKAYDDAVAKA
-1209 EELDGQI
+1209 KELDGQI

-1221 NLLLKSNEGI
+1221 NLALMSRMVPGYLYGEYKRGNPGDVDYRVMQYKEFHYDPTYYPIEEGVSLVWVIKRIVDHKENPVVIIHWHNEQKEFI
-1231 SNSDYSVGRYYIADP
+1231 SWDFGWWRHPEGTPRKLEAPKGTRYY
-1246 SMMVAGESYTI
+1246 
-1257 QIWGEAE
+1257 
-1264 GVDFS
+1264 
-1269 EALWVYNSGGN
+1269 
-1280 TEVSNIQKRV
+1280 RV
-1290 NGVWRQTFKWR
+1290 GITHNPKDVQVM
-1301 DDQGKSNSSLV
+1301 LE
-1312 IFRGANH
+1312 RG
-1319 PNYKKGSKTSIT
+1319 TV
-1331 RIKLEKGTI
+1331 

-1398 IVDGY
+1398 IVNGY
-1403 WYEWDSSRGQ
+1403 WYEWDSSKGQ
-1413 YTNTDIKAR
+1413 YTNTGIKAQGDKGDGLDIKDTR
-1422 GIDGKDAV
+1422 NDNQPPSWYRKNY
-1430 RVRENLMRYSHV
+1430 RNTTVREFKLQDVIEIPSGWRDGSYCMLETTVKWADTSGGR
-1442 ANTWFWYP
+1442 
-1450 KVTQGRL
+1450 VTQKATLNSGQELYRVGSADD
-1457 SKNVSGGVVALTGG
+1457 SKW
-1471 DKCTEDYNAESG
+1471 E
-1483 RYVFVVIDGSG
+1483 
-1494 SKDFTDP
+1494 
-1501 EAQFVYSAKIRLRAG
+1501 
-1516 EAKLLEFGN
+1516 
-1525 TSLEKSFSPSA
+1525 
-1536 PIKLV
+1536 
-1541 GDPLSVY
+1541 
-1548 CVKTKRQQGIAVGLS
+1548 
-1563 LYLKTDS
+1563 
-1570 IVEIYDIKIERV
+1570 
-1582 EEGEDPKP
+1582 
-1590 TAYIPHPD
+1590 
-1598 DLKGEKGERGER
+1598 
-1610 GLQGLQGKDGT
+1610 
-1621 NGLPGRDGVDGKTSY
+1621 
-1636 THIAYADTAT
+1636 
-1646 GGGFSQSPTGK
+1646 
-1657 AYIGMY
+1657 
-1663 VDFVQ
+1663 
-1668 ADSSDPKKYAWSLI
+1668 AWSNI
-1682 KGADGKNGLNG
+1682 KA
-1693 KDGVPGK
+1693 
-1700 PGVDGRTPYLHIA
+1700 
-1713 YANSQDGKQGFSV
+1713 
-1726 SVSEGKSYIGTYTD
+1726 E
-1740 YTQADSTDPTKYSWS
+1740 
-1755 KIKGEDAV
+1755 
-1763 VSKVVTID
+1763 
-1771 ASGLDENMYYPIA
+1771 
-1784 ITDTPTSVQNR
+1784 
-1795 YRVYTKLFYSSNPS
+1795 
-1809 WATYS
+1809 
-1814 RGFQCELIWKCFNSS
+1814 
-1829 WGGFDV
+1829 
-1835 NMQVEVA
+1835 
-1842 SYKFVNNVPPIS
+1842 
-1854 QPSQMVEYS
+1854 
-1863 VNYTYVRGGGKYYV
+1863 
-1877 ELQAREQATL
+1877 
-1887 DDIKVELVTAKK
+1887 
-1899 SYGSDPYIRYLEP
+1899 
-1912 QTSITAPIT
+1912 
-1921 ELDKEAKAREKAV
+1921 V

-1940 LSNANTLISTLEK
+1940 LSNANTLIATLEK

-2028 KTKETVW
+2028 KTKEAVW

-2189 NTSDEQVSTVEI
+2189 NTADEQVSTVEI

-2222 TYAKNPDKPGW
+2222 INAKNPDKPGW

-2273 DYNREPGRPTDE
+2273 DSNREPGRPTDE
-2285 TGRREWRLVKGN
+2285 TGRREWRLVEGN
-2297 KSSRSVEHSVILPKG
+2297 KSSRSVEHSVILSKG

-2320 TQVSSSDK
+2320 TQVASSDE

-2406 TKSGSIVKSFGRYK
+2406 TKSGTVDKSFGRYK
-2420 NKRGE
+2420 NERG
-2425 GYPRVSYSYSTRTY
+2425 GSWPKVSYSYSTKSF
-2439 TVYHSIPHSNYIP
+2439 TVYHSIPHDKYIP
-2452 MLTVGNC
+2452 LVNPFNDPASPVV
-2459 HYSDQANYRN
+2459 SDV
-2469 ISAYSFDV
+2469 SAYSFKV
-2477 NITNYQMAYQQQ
+2477 RFTLQQYRNDGWQ
-2489 DFSYICFLSE
+2489 VGFSYIAFKAE

>member
-1 MQAHSIKVLL
+1 MQAHSLKVLL

-21 INNNGKII
+21 INNNGTIM

-68 FLGNTYTLVYP
+68 FLGNTYTLIYP

-84 LWRGYLEC
+84 LWRGYLEY

-134 SMGRE
+134 SMGHE

-169 EEFHTEWV
+169 DEFHTEWV
-177 VEGKTISLRKDERF
+177 VEGKSISLRKDERY

-248 WSGES
+248 WSSER

-285 GVVSSVVVVNEAK
+285 GVVSSVVVANEAK

-308 PEKLNYNDYR
+308 PEELNYNDYR

-489 VLNRAEAQEVLS
+489 VLNRTEAQEVLS

-570 VPMAINYNPSDKRV
+570 VPMAINYNPTDKRV

-618 TSPALTELEQ
+618 TSPALTDTEQ

-657 THYHLLIGTLSSL
+657 THYHLLIGTLSSV

-682 FSMVTPGQILTDTI
+682 FSIVTPGQILTDTI

-717 EFRRPDGSTKSVEEV
+717 EFRRPDGSPKSVEEV
-732 ITDTVQVGGRNLALR
+732 ITDTVQVGGRNLLLGTATTSLQNNDYFMGRILLSKNHTFTVGERYTLTYRTTDGKRHNILPYNSGGNTALIGRVANSETREFPDGR
-747 TQQPRR
+747 TAITFDWRESSDGNVNISFFR
-753 LSAGYAYYELSEY
+753 DEDRSTELG
-766 LIKDTDYTIQFDV
+766 
-779 EVLTPPEDNRFMVY
+779 
-793 FAYSTHL
+793 L
-800 FTRVYIP
+800 F
-807 YESGKTHYSA
+807 
-817 TIKTPN
+817 
-823 KDGAI
+823 
-828 VDNLKSVYIYPHG
+828 
-841 WGNGGDTVSDI
+841 
-852 AFSNV
+852 NV

-877 SIENE
+877 EIDKE

-891 AIADTTQTLEQ
+891 AQADTTQTLQQ

-934 QADGEVSNWFYPGE
+934 QADGEVSNWFYPGA
-948 PAPDR
+948 PAPDK

-967 HIGDTYTSTDESGE
+967 HIGDTYTSTDESGQF
-981 YMGKSWRYTTEF
+981 MGKSWRYTTEF

-1021 TTFLVRPTKYEEG
+1021 TTFLVKPTKYEEG
-1034 DTWVL
+1034 DTWVM
-1039 ESSQVLNGVSYEVG
+1039 ESSQVLNGISYEAG

-1058 KQGSGAFV
+1058 KQGSSAFV

-1074 RYIGATQLKESEEAS
+1074 RYISATQLKESEKAS
-1089 KRAWE
+1089 KMAWE

-1121 ARIQATNKA
+1121 ARINATNKA
-1130 LETAKAYAEAQDK
+1130 LESAKAYAEAQDA
-1143 LLDERQK
+1143 LLEQRQK
-1150 AYADGVLTEAERRA
+1150 AYADGVLTEAEKRA
-1164 VDVAEKKAKLAETNA
+1164 INVAEKKAKLAEANA
-1179 KAYSDGVL
+1179 NAYADGVL
-1187 TEAERKAIA
+1187 TEAEKKAIA
-1196 EAKKAYDDAVKRA
+1196 QAQKAYDDAVAKA
-1209 EELDGQI
+1209 KELDGQI

-1221 NLLLKSNEGI
+1221 NLALMSRMVPGYLYGEYKRGNPGDVDYRVMQYKEFHYDPTYYPIEEGVSLVWVIKRIVDHKENPVVIIHWHNEQKEFI
-1231 SNSDYSVGRYYIADP
+1231 SWDFGWWRHPEGTPRKLEAPKGTRYY
-1246 SMMVAGESYTI
+1246 
-1257 QIWGEAE
+1257 
-1264 GVDFS
+1264 
-1269 EALWVYNSGGN
+1269 
-1280 TEVSNIQKRV
+1280 RV
-1290 NGVWRQTFKWR
+1290 GITHNPKDVQVM
-1301 DDQGKSNSSLV
+1301 LE
-1312 IFRGANH
+1312 RG
-1319 PNYKKGSKTSIT
+1319 TV
-1331 RIKLEKGTI
+1331 

-1398 IVDGY
+1398 IVNGY
-1403 WYEWDSSRGQ
+1403 WYEWDSSKGQ
-1413 YTNTDIKAR
+1413 YTNTGIKAQGDKGDGLDIKDTR
-1422 GIDGKDAV
+1422 NDNQPPSWYRKNY
-1430 RVRENLMRYSHV
+1430 RNTTVREFKLQDVIEIPSGWRDGSYCMLETTVKWADTSGGR
-1442 ANTWFWYP
+1442 
-1450 KVTQGRL
+1450 VTQKATLNSGQELYRVGSADD
-1457 SKNVSGGVVALTGG
+1457 SKW
-1471 DKCTEDYNAESG
+1471 E
-1483 RYVFVVIDGSG
+1483 
-1494 SKDFTDP
+1494 
-1501 EAQFVYSAKIRLRAG
+1501 
-1516 EAKLLEFGN
+1516 
-1525 TSLEKSFSPSA
+1525 
-1536 PIKLV
+1536 
-1541 GDPLSVY
+1541 
-1548 CVKTKRQQGIAVGLS
+1548 
-1563 LYLKTDS
+1563 
-1570 IVEIYDIKIERV
+1570 
-1582 EEGEDPKP
+1582 
-1590 TAYIPHPD
+1590 
-1598 DLKGEKGERGER
+1598 
-1610 GLQGLQGKDGT
+1610 
-1621 NGLPGRDGVDGKTSY
+1621 
-1636 THIAYADTAT
+1636 
-1646 GGGFSQSPTGK
+1646 
-1657 AYIGMY
+1657 
-1663 VDFVQ
+1663 
-1668 ADSSDPKKYAWSLI
+1668 AWSNI
-1682 KGADGKNGLNG
+1682 KA
-1693 KDGVPGK
+1693 
-1700 PGVDGRTPYLHIA
+1700 
-1713 YANSQDGKQGFSV
+1713 
-1726 SVSEGKSYIGTYTD
+1726 E
-1740 YTQADSTDPTKYSWS
+1740 
-1755 KIKGEDAV
+1755 
-1763 VSKVVTID
+1763 
-1771 ASGLDENMYYPIA
+1771 
-1784 ITDTPTSVQNR
+1784 
-1795 YRVYTKLFYSSNPS
+1795 
-1809 WATYS
+1809 
-1814 RGFQCELIWKCFNSS
+1814 
-1829 WGGFDV
+1829 
-1835 NMQVEVA
+1835 
-1842 SYKFVNNVPPIS
+1842 
-1854 QPSQMVEYS
+1854 
-1863 VNYTYVRGGGKYYV
+1863 
-1877 ELQAREQATL
+1877 
-1887 DDIKVELVTAKK
+1887 
-1899 SYGSDPYIRYLEP
+1899 
-1912 QTSITAPIT
+1912 
-1921 ELDKEAKAREKAV
+1921 V

-1940 LSNANTLISTLEK
+1940 LSNANTLIATLEK

-2028 KTKETVW
+2028 KTKEAVW

-2189 NTSDEQVSTVEI
+2189 NTADEQVSTVEI

-2222 TYAKNPDKPGW
+2222 INAKNPDKPGW

-2273 DYNREPGRPTDE
+2273 DSNREPGRPTDE
-2285 TGRREWRLVKGN
+2285 TGRREWRLVEGN
-2297 KSSRSVEHSVILPKG
+2297 KSSRSVEHSVILSKG

-2320 TQVSSSDK
+2320 TQVASSDE

-2406 TKSGSIVKSFGRYK
+2406 TKSGTVDKSFGRYK
-2420 NKRGE
+2420 NERG
-2425 GYPRVSYSYSTRTY
+2425 GSWPKVSYSYSTKSF
-2439 TVYHSIPHSNYIP
+2439 TVYHSIPHDKYIP
-2452 MLTVGNC
+2452 LVNPFNDPASPVV
-2459 HYSDQANYRN
+2459 SDV
-2469 ISAYSFDV
+2469 SAYSFKV
-2477 NITNYQMAYQQQ
+2477 RFTLQQYRNDGWQ
-2489 DFSYICFLSE
+2489 VGFSYIAFKAE

>member
-1 MQAHSIKVLL
+1 MQAHSLKVLL

-16 DNMME
+16 DNMMD
-21 INNNGKII
+21 INNNGTMI

-84 LWRGYLEC
+84 LWRGYLEY

-134 SMGRE
+134 SMGHE

-177 VEGKTISLRKDERF
+177 VEGKSISLRKDERY

-248 WSGES
+248 WSSER

-265 LEGNGAEGAMELSDL
+265 LEGNGAEGSMELTDL

-285 GVVSSVVVVNEAK
+285 GVVSSVVVANEAK

-308 PEKLNYNDYR
+308 PEELNYNDYR

-323 AILKFE
+323 AIMKFE

-375 PKAGDRYAIFGIA
+375 PKAGDKYAVFGIA

-570 VPMAINYNPSDKRV
+570 VPMAFNYNPTDKRV

-618 TSPALTELEQ
+618 TSPALTDMDQ
-628 SYYIYAKVEREGKGG
+628 SYYIYVKVEREGKGG

-657 THYHLLIGTLSSL
+657 THYHLLIGTLSSV

-717 EFRRPDGSTKSVEEV
+717 EFRRPDGSKKSVEEV
-732 ITDTVQVGGRNLALR
+732 ITDTVQVGGRNLLR
-747 TQQPRR
+747 NKDIIATIANQISVEYEQVQPKEGRNTYTLSFEYWIDENDTATSRR
-753 LSAGYAYYELSEY
+753 ISLQGVGLWIERVIADSKWHRFEHTIQLTLDESKYPLKGWL
-766 LIKDTDYTIQFDV
+766 TDYSSRG
-779 EVLTPPEDNRFMVY
+779 NRVPGMAKV
-793 FAYSTHL
+793 
-800 FTRVYIP
+800 RNI
-807 YESGKTHYSA
+807 
-817 TIKTPN
+817 
-823 KDGAI
+823 
-828 VDNLKSVYIYPHG
+828 
-841 WGNGGDTVSDI
+841 
-852 AFSNV
+852 

-877 SIENE
+877 DIEAVE
-882 AKAREAGDK
+882 RGYQK
-891 AIADTTQTLEQ
+891 
-902 ALDALRES
+902 
-910 GANDNATLTDL
+910 L
-921 INKANQRLDNLQE
+921 I
-934 QADGEVSNWFYPGE
+934 
-948 PAPDR
+948 
-953 APENEWTTNGLKAR
+953 
-967 HIGDTYTSTDESGE
+967 
-981 YMGKSWRYTTEF
+981 
-993 KWQEIHDTLVSQA
+993 
-1006 LAQASK
+1006 
-1012 AQTTADGKS
+1012 
-1021 TTFLVRPTKYEEG
+1021 
-1034 DTWVL
+1034 
-1039 ESSQVLNGVSYEVG
+1039 
-1053 TMLFA
+1053 
-1058 KQGSGAFV
+1058 
-1066 ESHWVDKV
+1066 
-1074 RYIGATQLKESEEAS
+1074 
-1089 KRAWE
+1089 
-1094 AYANAQAE
+1094 
-1102 AERVKAEA
+1102 ERV
-1110 HADGIVTAEEQ
+1110 
-1121 ARIQATNKA
+1121 
-1130 LETAKAYAEAQDK
+1130 
-1143 LLDERQK
+1143 
-1150 AYADGVLTEAERRA
+1150 
-1164 VDVAEKKAKLAETNA
+1164 DVEFA
-1179 KAYSDGVL
+1179 
-1187 TEAERKAIA
+1187 
-1196 EAKKAYDDAVKRA
+1196 
-1209 EELDGQI
+1209 
-1216 QVGGR
+1216 
-1221 NLLLKSNEGI
+1221 I
-1231 SNSDYSVGRYYIADP
+1231 SNSRDTAPTSGWQTNAPTPAR
-1246 SMMVAGESYTI
+1246 G
-1257 QIWGEAE
+1257 Q
-1264 GVDFS
+1264 
-1269 EALWVYNSGGN
+1269 ALWQRTKVYLKDGT
-1280 TEVSNIQKRV
+1280 TEVR
-1290 NGVWRQTFKWR
+1290 GVTCI
-1301 DDQGKSNSSLV
+1301 QGK
-1312 IFRGANH
+1312 
-1319 PNYKKGSKTSIT
+1319 
-1331 RIKLEKGTI
+1331 
-1340 ATDWSPAPED
+1340 
-1350 VQAEIDAI
+1350 
-1358 NANPPRI
+1358 
-1365 NQTTKNWE
+1365 
-1373 VYVPSQGKYVD
+1373 
-1384 TGRTSVGDDGKAPK
+1384 DGL
-1398 IVDGY
+1398 
-1403 WYEWDSSRGQ
+1403 
-1413 YTNTDIKAR
+1413 
-1422 GIDGKDAV
+1422 DGKDGA
-1430 RVRENLMRYSHV
+1430 
-1442 ANTWFWYP
+1442 
-1450 KVTQGRL
+1450 K
-1457 SKNVSGGVVALTGG
+1457 GG
-1471 DKCTEDYNAESG
+1471 DGADG
-1483 RYVFVVIDGSG
+1483 RGI
-1494 SKDFTDP
+1494 
-1501 EAQFVYSAKIRLRAG
+1501 
-1516 EAKLLEFGN
+1516 
-1525 TSLEKSFSPSA
+1525 
-1536 PIKLV
+1536 
-1541 GDPLSVY
+1541 
-1548 CVKTKRQQGIAVGLS
+1548 TK
-1563 LYLKTDS
+1563 
-1570 IVEIYDIKIERV
+1570 IVELYYLSSSNTALGNGAWSETAPTPK
-1582 EEGEDPKP
+1582 EGFWIWTKTRIHYTTGEQIDTQPICV
-1590 TAYIPHPD
+1590 TGN
-1598 DLKGEKGERGER
+1598 KGDKGDRGER

-1621 NGLPGRDGVDGKTSY
+1621 DGLPGRDGVDGKTSY

-1646 GGGFSQSPTGK
+1646 GGGFSQNPTGK

-1740 YTQADSTDPTKYSWS
+1740 YTQADSTDPAKYSWS
-1755 KIKGEDAV
+1755 RIKGEKGD
-1763 VSKVVTID
+1763 
-1771 ASGLDENMYYPIA
+1771 GLDIKDTRNDNQPPSWYRKNYSLTTVREFKYQSTIEIPSGWRDGYYC
-1784 ITDTPTSVQNR
+1784 TLETTVKWYNTSGGRVTQKATLNSGQEL
-1795 YRVYTKLFYSSNPS
+1795 YRVGSADDSAWGEWSN
-1809 WATYS
+1809 
-1814 RGFQCELIWKCFNSS
+1814 
-1829 WGGFDV
+1829 
-1835 NMQVEVA
+1835 
-1842 SYKFVNNVPPIS
+1842 
-1854 QPSQMVEYS
+1854 
-1863 VNYTYVRGGGKYYV
+1863 
-1877 ELQAREQATL
+1877 
-1887 DDIKVELVTAKK
+1887 IKAE
-1899 SYGSDPYIRYLEP
+1899 
-1912 QTSITAPIT
+1912 
-1921 ELDKEAKAREKAV
+1921 V

-1940 LSNANTLISTLEK
+1940 LSNANTLIATLEK

-2028 KTKETVW
+2028 KTKEAVW

-2152 VGRGTYGTIEEV
+2152 VGRGTYSTIEEV

-2189 NTSDEQVSTVEI
+2189 NTADEQVSTVEI

-2208 KVTITVELMQVDTR
+2208 KVTITVELMQVDTIIN
-2222 TYAKNPDKPGW
+2222 AKNPDKPGW

-2273 DYNREPGRPTDE
+2273 DSNREPGRPTDE

-2320 TQVSSSDK
+2320 TQVASSDE

-2406 TKSGSIVKSFGRYK
+2406 TKSGAIVKSFGRYK
-2420 NKRGE
+2420 KKSGASQ
-2425 GYPRVSYSYSTRTY
+2425 PQVSYSYSTRTY

>member
-1 MQAHSIKVLL
+1 M
-11 HTILS
+11 
-16 DNMME
+16 
-21 INNNGKII
+21 I

-68 FLGNTYTLVYP
+68 FLGNTYTLIYP

-84 LWRGYLEC
+84 LWRGYFEY

-134 SMGRE
+134 SMGHE

-177 VEGKTISLRKDERF
+177 VEGKSISLRKDERY

-248 WSGES
+248 WSGEG

-265 LEGNGAEGAMELSDL
+265 LEGNGAEGAMELTEL

-285 GVVSSVVVVNEAK
+285 GVVSSVVVANEAK

-308 PEKLNYNDYR
+308 PEELNYNDYR
-318 IRGEK
+318 IQGEK
-323 AILKFE
+323 AIMKFE

-366 FIMPSKEWA
+366 FIMPSREWA
-375 PKAGDRYAIFGIA
+375 PKAGDKYAIFGIA

-570 VPMAINYNPSDKRV
+570 VPMAINYNPTDKRV

-596 GITSITNARKPT
+596 GITSITNARKPS

-618 TSPALTELEQ
+618 TSPALTDMEQ
-628 SYYIYAKVEREGKGG
+628 SYYIYAKMEREGKGG

-648 PDPLPFETT
+648 PEPLPFETT
-657 THYHLLIGTLSSL
+657 THYHLLIGTLSSV

-732 ITDTVQVGGRNLALR
+732 ITDTVQVGGRNLLKPISGLYNSNSDIRKVVLDGNALLW
-747 TQQPRR
+747 TQFNRSTQPYTIR
-753 LSAGYAYYELSEY
+753 LHSPISDGAYTLSYKCSVGEKYRDYIYYERL
-766 LIKDTDYTIQFDV
+766 
-779 EVLTPPEDNRFMVY
+779 DN
-793 FAYSTHL
+793 
-800 FTRVYIP
+800 
-807 YESGKTHYSA
+807 
-817 TIKTPN
+817 
-823 KDGAI
+823 
-828 VDNLKSVYIYPHG
+828 
-841 WGNGGDTVSDI
+841 GNGWYSRATTTTTTELGDGSWLHTVTFKELKASKYSS
-852 AFSNV
+852 FSFY
-857 KLERGTVATD
+857 GTDPFDPPKEVRFWDFKFEKGLVATD

-872 EDVQA
+872 EDIQA
-877 SIENE
+877 DLDKE

-891 AIADTTQTLEQ
+891 AQADTTQTLQQ

-934 QADGEVSNWFYPGE
+934 QVDGEVSNWFYPG
-948 PAPDR
+948 APTPDK

-967 HIGDTYTSTDESGE
+967 HIGDTYTCTDESGQF
-981 YMGKSWRYTTEF
+981 MGKSWRYTTEF

-1021 TTFLVRPTKYEEG
+1021 TTFLVKPTKYEEG

-1039 ESSQVLNGVSYEVG
+1039 ESSQALNGISYEAG

-1058 KQGSGAFV
+1058 KQGSSAFI

-1074 RYIGATQLKESEEAS
+1074 RYIGASQLKESEKAS

-1102 AERVKAEA
+1102 AERIKAEA

-1121 ARIQATNKA
+1121 ARINATNKA

-1143 LLDERQK
+1143 LLEERQK
-1150 AYADGVLTEAERRA
+1150 AYADGVLTEAEKRA
-1164 VDVAEKKAKLAETNA
+1164 INVAKKRAKLAETNA

-1187 TEAERKAIA
+1187 TEAEKKAIA
-1196 EAKKAYDDAVKRA
+1196 QAQKAYTDAVAKA
-1209 EELDGQI
+1209 KELDGEI

-1221 NLLLKSNEGI
+1221 NLITSKSYLYWNGVYDTTI
-1231 SNSDYSVGRYYIADP
+1231 VGAFVYSTTPIKGAIYQVQIRALNDAAVGKL
-1246 SMMVAGESYTI
+1246 AGFGWGGKI
-1257 QIWGEAE
+1257 QGD
-1264 GVDFS
+1264 GVVLTKDWQRVVSPVFTG
-1269 EALWVYNSGGN
+1269 SGAIGLFCM
-1280 TEVSNIQKRV
+1280 V
-1290 NGVWRQTFKWR
+1290 NGGRVELRYIKAE
-1301 DDQGKSNSSLV
+1301 
-1312 IFRGANH
+1312 RG
-1319 PNYKKGSKTSIT
+1319 TV
-1331 RIKLEKGTI
+1331 
-1340 ATDWSPAPED
+1340 ATDWTPAPED
-1350 VQAEIDAI
+1350 VQAEIQAVE
-1358 NANPPRI
+1358 R
-1365 NQTTKNWE
+1365 
-1373 VYVPSQGKYVD
+1373 
-1384 TGRTSVGDDGKAPK
+1384 
-1398 IVDGY
+1398 GY
-1403 WYEWDSSRGQ
+1403 Q
-1413 YTNTDIKAR
+1413 
-1422 GIDGKDAV
+1422 
-1430 RVRENLMRYSHV
+1430 
-1442 ANTWFWYP
+1442 
-1450 KVTQGRL
+1450 
-1457 SKNVSGGVVALTGG
+1457 
-1471 DKCTEDYNAESG
+1471 
-1483 RYVFVVIDGSG
+1483 
-1494 SKDFTDP
+1494 
-1501 EAQFVYSAKIRLRAG
+1501 
-1516 EAKLLEFGN
+1516 KL
-1525 TSLEKSFSPSA
+1525 
-1536 PIKLV
+1536 
-1541 GDPLSVY
+1541 
-1548 CVKTKRQQGIAVGLS
+1548 
-1563 LYLKTDS
+1563 
-1570 IVEIYDIKIERV
+1570 IERV
-1582 EEGEDPKP
+1582 DVEFAISNSRNTAPTSGWVTNAPTPARGQALWQRTKVYLKDGTAEVRGVTCIQGKDGLDGADGKGITRIVELYYLSSSNTALANGAWSETVPTPKEGFWIWTKTRIHYTTGEQVETQPICV
-1590 TAYIPHPD
+1590 TGN
-1598 DLKGEKGERGER
+1598 KGDRGER
-1610 GLQGLQGKDGT
+1610 GLQGKDGT
-1621 NGLPGRDGVDGKTSY
+1621 DGLPGRDGVDGKTSY

-1646 GGGFSQSPTGK
+1646 GGGFSQNPTGK

-1700 PGVDGRTPYLHIA
+1700 PGADGRTPYLHIA

-1763 VSKVVTID
+1763 VSKEVTID
-1771 ASGLDENMYYPIA
+1771 ASGLDENVYYPIA
-1784 ITDTPTSVQNR
+1784 IANTPSVVHNR
-1795 YRVYTKLFYSSNPS
+1795 YRVYTKLYYSSNPS
-1809 WATYS
+1809 WATHS
-1814 RGFQCELIWKCFNSS
+1814 RGFQCELIWKCYNSA
-1829 WGGFDV
+1829 WGSYDT
-1835 NMQVEVA
+1835 NLQVEVA
-1842 SYKFVNNVPPIS
+1842 SYKFVNNVPPMS
-1854 QPSQMVEYS
+1854 QPAQITQYS

-1887 DDIKVELVTAKK
+1887 DNIKVELITTKK
-1899 SYGSDPYIRYLEP
+1899 SYGSDPHIVYLEP

-1921 ELDKEAKAREKAV
+1921 DLDKEAKAREKAV

-1940 LSNANTLISTLEK
+1940 LSNANTLIATLEK

-2028 KTKETVW
+2028 KTKEDVK
-2035 PIGRFL
+2035 PIRSFL
-2041 ADYCGYK
+2041 TDFCGYK
-2048 NLETVP
+2048 NVEAIP
-2054 HVNNVITKEA
+2054 HVNNIISKEA

-2086 TVSFN
+2086 SVSIN
-2091 PSINSSSIN
+2091 PSINSSNIDLSKT
-2100 LLRINAII
+2100 NAII

-2139 DYQKTQDANPYLT
+2139 DYQKTQDSNPYLT
-2152 VGRGTYGTIEEV
+2152 VGRGTYSTIEEV

-2179 NKSFD
+2179 DKSFD
-2184 YNPDW
+2184 YNPGW
-2189 NTSDEQVSTVEI
+2189 NTSAEQVSTVEI

-2208 KVTITVELMQVDTR
+2208 KVTITVELMQVNTR
-2222 TYAKNPDKPGW
+2222 IYARNPDKPGW

-2247 KGVMEMYNYGY
+2247 KGVMVMYHYGY
-2258 TKEMPADPEYSSEHW
+2258 TKELPAYPEYSSEHW
-2273 DYNREPGRPTDE
+2273 GSNRGPGRPTDE
-2285 TGRREWRLVKGN
+2285 TGRREWKLVEGN
-2297 KSSRSVEHSVILPKG
+2297 KSSRSVEYSVMLSKG
-2312 THQLEFVF
+2312 MHQLEFVF
-2320 TQVSSSDK
+2320 TQVASSDE

-2341 VLQEFKTDFKQALIS
+2341 VLQEFKTDFKQVLIS

-2386 GGLKVDYIDMPGV
+2386 GGLKIDYIDMPGV
-2399 PLCGAMV
+2399 PLCGVMV
-2406 TKSGSIVKSFGRYK
+2406 RSSGTIDKSFGRYK
-2420 NKRGE
+2420 NKWGT
-2425 GYPRVSYSYSTRTY
+2425 GQPQVDYDYSTKRY
-2439 TVYHSIPHSNYIP
+2439 TVHHSIPHDHYIP
-2452 MLTVGNC
+2452 TIQVTGYSGNNG
-2459 HYSDQANYRN
+2459 SWSLAPRVFN
-2469 ISAYSFDV
+2469 ISSYSFEV
-2477 NITNYQMAYQQQ
+2477 AIITNNDNYTQNG
-2489 DFSYICFLSE
+2489 FSYTCFLAE

>member
-1 MQAHSIKVLL
+1 
-11 HTILS
+11 
-16 DNMME
+16 MME

-68 FLGNTYTLVYP
+68 FLGNTYTLIYP

-84 LWRGYLEC
+84 LWRGYLEY

-134 SMGRE
+134 SMGHE
-139 WSVGNCVAT
+139 WNVGNCVAT

-177 VEGKTISLRKDERF
+177 VEGKSISLRKDERY

-248 WSGES
+248 WSDEG

-265 LEGNGAEGAMELSDL
+265 IEGNGVEGAMELSDL

-285 GVVSSVVVVNEAK
+285 GVVSSVVVANEAK

-308 PEKLNYNDYR
+308 PEELNYNDYR

-323 AILKFE
+323 AIMKFE

-375 PKAGDRYAIFGIA
+375 PKAGDKYAVFGIA

-427 AKRKWLEIGGKLVPG
+427 AKQKWLEIGGKLVPG

-570 VPMAINYNPSDKRV
+570 VPMAINYNPTDKRV

-618 TSPALTELEQ
+618 TSPALTDMEQ

-657 THYHLLIGTLSSL
+657 THYHLLIGTLSSV

-732 ITDTVQVGGRNLALR
+732 ITDTVQVGGRNLLLGTDFRRIDRLDTQWWREALPINHDD
-747 TQQPRR
+747 TYPYVVY
-753 LSAGYAYYELSEY
+753 GYAWLFRYKNIHLEPGSYTLSVTAKSHEQGKPGELR
-766 LIKDTDYTIQFDV
+766 IDTDFWKYGRRFGYTTDEWKRYSIQFAI
-779 EVLTPPEDNRFMVY
+779 E
-793 FAYSTHL
+793 S
-800 FTRVYIP
+800 P
-807 YESGKTHYSA
+807 YDGLLMLLESGYYKTSIRFA
-817 TIKTPN
+817 
-823 KDGAI
+823 
-828 VDNLKSVYIYPHG
+828 
-841 WGNGGDTVSDI
+841 DI
-852 AFSNV
+852 
-857 KLERGTVATD
+857 KLERGTVASD

-872 EDVQA
+872 EDVQ
-877 SIENE
+877 SDIDKE
-882 AKAREAGDK
+882 AKAREEGDK
-891 AIADTTQTLEQ
+891 ALSNSTQTLQQ

-934 QADGEVSNWFYPGE
+934 QADGEVSNWFYPGA
-948 PAPDR
+948 PAPDK
-953 APENEWTTNGLKAR
+953 APENEWMTNGLKAR

-981 YMGKSWRYTTEF
+981 FMGKSWRYTTEF

-1012 AQTTADGKS
+1012 AQTTADGKN
-1021 TTFLVRPTKYEEG
+1021 TTFLVKPTKYEEG

-1039 ESSQVLNGVSYEVG
+1039 ESSQVLNGVSYEAG

-1058 KQGSGAFV
+1058 KQGSSAFI

-1143 LLDERQK
+1143 LLEERQK
-1150 AYADGVLTEAERRA
+1150 AYADGVLTEAEKRA
-1164 VDVAEKKAKLAETNA
+1164 IDVAEKNAKLAETNA

-1196 EAKKAYDDAVKRA
+1196 EAKKAYDDAVAKA
-1209 EELDGQI
+1209 KELDGQL

-1246 SMMVAGESYTI
+1246 SMMIAGEAYTI

-1264 GVDFS
+1264 GADFS
-1269 EALWVYNSGGN
+1269 ESLWVYNSGGN
-1280 TEVSNIQKRV
+1280 TEVANIQKRV
-1290 NGVWRQTFKWR
+1290 NGVWKQTFKWR
-1301 DDQGKSNSSLV
+1301 DDKNKSNSYLA
-1312 IFRGANH
+1312 IYRGANH

-1331 RIKLEKGTI
+1331 RIKLEKGSI
-1340 ATDWSPAPED
+1340 ATDWTPAPED

-1403 WYEWDSSRGQ
+1403 WYEWDSSKGQ
-1413 YTNTDIKAR
+1413 YTNTGIKAQ
-1422 GIDGKDAV
+1422 GDKGDGLDVKDT
-1430 RVRENLMRYSHV
+1430 RNDNQLPNWYRKNYSYTTVREFKFQEVIEIPSGWRDESYCMLETTVKWGDTSGGR
-1442 ANTWFWYP
+1442 
-1450 KVTQGRL
+1450 VTQKATL
-1457 SKNVSGGVVALTGG
+1457 NSGQEL
-1471 DKCTEDYNAESG
+1471 
-1483 RYVFVVIDGSG
+1483 
-1494 SKDFTDP
+1494 
-1501 EAQFVYSAKIRLRAG
+1501 
-1516 EAKLLEFGN
+1516 
-1525 TSLEKSFSPSA
+1525 
-1536 PIKLV
+1536 
-1541 GDPLSVY
+1541 
-1548 CVKTKRQQGIAVGLS
+1548 
-1563 LYLKTDS
+1563 
-1570 IVEIYDIKIERV
+1570 
-1582 EEGEDPKP
+1582 
-1590 TAYIPHPD
+1590 
-1598 DLKGEKGERGER
+1598 
-1610 GLQGLQGKDGT
+1610 
-1621 NGLPGRDGVDGKTSY
+1621 
-1636 THIAYADTAT
+1636 
-1646 GGGFSQSPTGK
+1646 
-1657 AYIGMY
+1657 
-1663 VDFVQ
+1663 
-1668 ADSSDPKKYAWSLI
+1668 
-1682 KGADGKNGLNG
+1682 
-1693 KDGVPGK
+1693 
-1700 PGVDGRTPYLHIA
+1700 
-1713 YANSQDGKQGFSV
+1713 
-1726 SVSEGKSYIGTYTD
+1726 
-1740 YTQADSTDPTKYSWS
+1740 
-1755 KIKGEDAV
+1755 
-1763 VSKVVTID
+1763 
-1771 ASGLDENMYYPIA
+1771 
-1784 ITDTPTSVQNR
+1784 
-1795 YRVYTKLFYSSNPS
+1795 YRVGSADDSAWGEWSN
-1809 WATYS
+1809 
-1814 RGFQCELIWKCFNSS
+1814 L
-1829 WGGFDV
+1829 
-1835 NMQVEVA
+1835 
-1842 SYKFVNNVPPIS
+1842 
-1854 QPSQMVEYS
+1854 
-1863 VNYTYVRGGGKYYV
+1863 
-1877 ELQAREQATL
+1877 
-1887 DDIKVELVTAKK
+1887 
-1899 SYGSDPYIRYLEP
+1899 
-1912 QTSITAPIT
+1912 
-1921 ELDKEAKAREKAV
+1921 KAEV

-1940 LSNANTLISTLEK
+1940 LSNANTLIATLEK

-2028 KTKETVW
+2028 KTKEAVW

-2184 YNPDW
+2184 YNPDR
-2189 NTSDEQVSTVEI
+2189 NTGDEQVSTVEI

-2273 DYNREPGRPTDE
+2273 DSNREPGRPTDE

-2320 TQVSSSDK
+2320 TQVASSDK

-2406 TKSGSIVKSFGRYK
+2406 TKSGSIVKSFGKYK

>member
-1 MQAHSIKVLL
+1 
-11 HTILS
+11 
-16 DNMME
+16 MME
-21 INNNGKII
+21 INNNGTII

-134 SMGRE
+134 SMGHE

-177 VEGKTISLRKDERF
+177 IEGKSISLRKDERY

-248 WSGES
+248 WSGEG

-285 GVVSSVVVVNEAK
+285 GVVSSVVVANEAK

-308 PEKLNYNDYR
+308 PEELNYNDYR

-366 FIMPSKEWA
+366 FIMPSKEWT
-375 PKAGDRYAIFGIA
+375 PKAGDKYAIFGIA

-570 VPMAINYNPSDKRV
+570 VPMAINYNPTDKRV

-648 PDPLPFETT
+648 PEPLPFETT

-732 ITDTVQVGGRNLALR
+732 ITDTVQVGGRNLLKLGL
-747 TQQPRR
+747 QPPTDSGSKIDVVEPYTYKVEAKNSSYPR
-753 LSAGYAYYELSEY
+753 LT
-766 LIKDTDYTIQFDV
+766 IKVEDHLKVKKGEDY
-779 EVLTPPEDNRFMVY
+779 VLTLDVRGR
-793 FAYSTHL
+793 TIHKKG
-800 FTRVYIP
+800 
-807 YESGKTHYSA
+807 SGVGLYVA
-817 TIKTPN
+817 N
-823 KDGAI
+823 
-828 VDNLKSVYIYPHG
+828 
-841 WGNGGDTVSDI
+841 GNGSNQI
-852 AFSNV
+852 ANECFYPIDEANYTRLVYPFKAQRDSTASSLIQVFLSSLYPQTDSTSLVYVRNV

-877 SIENE
+877 DLDKE

-891 AIADTTQTLEQ
+891 AQADTTQTPQQ

-934 QADGEVSNWFYPGE
+934 QADGEVSNWFYPGA
-948 PAPDR
+948 PAPDK

-981 YMGKSWRYTTEF
+981 FMGKSWRYTTEF

-1021 TTFLVRPTKYEEG
+1021 TTFLVKPTKYEEG

-1039 ESSQVLNGVSYEVG
+1039 ESSQVLNGVSYEAG

-1058 KQGSGAFV
+1058 KQGSSAFI

-1074 RYIGATQLKESEEAS
+1074 RYIGATQLKESEKAS

-1130 LETAKAYAEAQDK
+1130 LESAKAYAEAQDA
-1143 LLDERQK
+1143 LLEQRQK
-1150 AYADGVLTEAERRA
+1150 AYADGVLTEAEKRA
-1164 VDVAEKKAKLAETNA
+1164 IDVAEKRAKLAEENA
-1179 KAYSDGVL
+1179 NAYADGVL
-1187 TEAERKAIA
+1187 TEAEKKAIA
-1196 EAKKAYDDAVKRA
+1196 QAQKAYDDAVAKA
-1209 EELDGQI
+1209 KELDGQI

-1231 SNSDYSVGRYYIADP
+1231 SNSDYYVGRYYISDP
-1246 SMMVAGESYTI
+1246 SMMNAGEAYTI

-1264 GVDFS
+1264 GADFS
-1269 EALWVYNSGGN
+1269 ESLWVYNSGGN
-1280 TEVSNIQKRV
+1280 TEVANIQKRV
-1290 NGVWRQTFKWR
+1290 NGVWSQTFKWR
-1301 DDQGKSNSSLV
+1301 DDQDKSNISLV

-1331 RIKLEKGTI
+1331 RIKLEKGSI
-1340 ATDWSPAPED
+1340 ATDWTPAPED

-1403 WYEWDSSRGQ
+1403 WYEWDSNKGQ

-1430 RVRENLMRYSHV
+1430 RVRENLMRYSDV
-1442 ANTWFWYP
+1442 AKAWTWYP
-1450 KVTQGRL
+1450 SVTQGRFKL
-1457 SKNVSGGVVALTGG
+1457 KTDGGVVTLTGG
-1471 DKCTEDYNAESG
+1471 DKCTDDYDAGVGRFGFHAVDWSG
-1483 RYVFVVIDGSG
+1483 IR
-1494 SKDFTDP
+1494 DFTDP
-1501 EAQFVYSAKIRLRAG
+1501 EAMFVYSAKIKLVAG
-1516 EAKLLEFGN
+1516 EAKLIGFGN
-1525 TSLEKSFSPSA
+1525 GTSIEKSFTPSE
-1536 PIKLV
+1536 PKMTE
-1541 GDPLSVY
+1541 GNPLSVY
-1548 CVKTKRQQGIAVGLS
+1548 CIKKKKQQGIAVGFT

-1590 TAYIPHPD
+1590 TAYLPHPD
-1598 DLKGEKGERGER
+1598 DLKG
-1610 GLQGLQGKDGT
+1610 KD
-1621 NGLPGRDGVDGKTSY
+1621 V
-1636 THIAYADTAT
+1636 
-1646 GGGFSQSPTGK
+1646 
-1657 AYIGMY
+1657 
-1663 VDFVQ
+1663 
-1668 ADSSDPKKYAWSLI
+1668 DPKL
-1682 KGADGKNGLNG
+1682 LN
-1693 KDGVPGK
+1693 
-1700 PGVDGRTPYLHIA
+1700 
-1713 YANSQDGKQGFSV
+1713 
-1726 SVSEGKSYIGTYTD
+1726 
-1740 YTQADSTDPTKYSWS
+1740 
-1755 KIKGEDAV
+1755 
-1763 VSKVVTID
+1763 
-1771 ASGLDENMYYPIA
+1771 
-1784 ITDTPTSVQNR
+1784 
-1795 YRVYTKLFYSSNPS
+1795 
-1809 WATYS
+1809 
-1814 RGFQCELIWKCFNSS
+1814 
-1829 WGGFDV
+1829 
-1835 NMQVEVA
+1835 
-1842 SYKFVNNVPPIS
+1842 
-1854 QPSQMVEYS
+1854 
-1863 VNYTYVRGGGKYYV
+1863 
-1877 ELQAREQATL
+1877 
-1887 DDIKVELVTAKK
+1887 
-1899 SYGSDPYIRYLEP
+1899 
-1912 QTSITAPIT
+1912 
-1921 ELDKEAKAREKAV
+1921 
-1934 QEINAG
+1934 EINAG
-1940 LSNANTLISTLEK
+1940 LSNANTLIATLEK

-2028 KTKETVW
+2028 KTKEAVW

-2189 NTSDEQVSTVEI
+2189 NTGDEQVSTVEI

-2222 TYAKNPDKPGW
+2222 INAKNPDKPGW

-2273 DYNREPGRPTDE
+2273 DSNREPGRPTDE
-2285 TGRREWRLVKGN
+2285 TGRREWRLVEGN

-2320 TQVSSSDK
+2320 TQVASSDK

-2406 TKSGSIVKSFGRYK
+2406 KSTGAVVKSFGKYK

-2425 GYPRVSYSYSTRTY
+2425 GYPKVSYSYSTRTY
-2439 TVYHSIPHSNYIP
+2439 TVHHSIPHSNYIP

>member
-1 MQAHSIKVLL
+1 
-11 HTILS
+11 
-16 DNMME
+16 MME
-21 INNNGKII
+21 INNNGTII

-84 LWRGYLEC
+84 LWRGYLEY

-134 SMGRE
+134 SMGHE

-177 VEGKTISLRKDERF
+177 IEGKSISLRKDERY

-226 LGSSRNIDPTKYG
+226 LGSSRNIDTTKYG

-248 WSGES
+248 WSGER

-285 GVVSSVVVVNEAK
+285 GVVSSVVVANEAK
-298 HFYDI
+298 HFYDV

-308 PEKLNYNDYR
+308 PDELNYNDYR

-375 PKAGDRYAIFGIA
+375 PKAGDKYAIFGIA

-442 GHVLFSDPE
+442 GHVLFSDAE

-562 ERYGSLKS
+562 ERYGSMKS
-570 VPMAINYNPSDKRV
+570 VPMAINYNPSDKRI

-618 TSPALTELEQ
+618 TSPALTDMEQ

-657 THYHLLIGTLSSL
+657 THYHLLVGTLSSL

-717 EFRRPDGSTKSVEEV
+717 EFRRPDGSKKSVEEV

-753 LSAGYAYYELSEY
+753 LSAGYAYYMLSEY
-766 LIKDTDYTIQFDV
+766 LTKDTDYTIQFDV

-807 YESGKTHYSA
+807 FESGKTHYSA

-828 VDNLKSVYIYPHG
+828 VDDLKSIYIYPHG
-841 WGNGGDTVSDI
+841 WGKRAETVSDV

-891 AIADTTQTLEQ
+891 ALSDSTQTLQQ

-934 QADGEVSNWFYPGE
+934 QADGEVSNWFYPGA
-948 PAPDR
+948 PAPNK

-967 HIGDTYTSTDESGE
+967 HIGDTYTSTDESGQF
-981 YMGKSWRYTTEF
+981 MGKSWRYTTEF

-1021 TTFLVRPTKYEEG
+1021 TTFLVKPTKYEDG

-1039 ESSQVLNGVSYEVG
+1039 ESSQVLNGISYEAG

-1058 KQGSGAFV
+1058 KQGSSAFV

-1143 LLDERQK
+1143 LLETRQK

-1164 VDVAEKKAKLAETNA
+1164 VDVAEKQAKLAETNA

-1187 TEAERKAIA
+1187 TEAEKKAIA
-1196 EAKKAYDDAVKRA
+1196 QAQKAYDDAVAKA
-1209 EELDGQI
+1209 KELDGQI

-1221 NLLLKSNEGI
+1221 NLIRNRDIKSTIANQINVEYEQVQPEEGRNTYTLSFEYWIDESDTATSRRVSLSGGGLWLERVIADSKWHREERTVQLTTDESRYPLKGFLT
-1231 SNSDYSVGRYYIADP
+1231 DYSSP
-1246 SMMVAGESYTI
+1246 
-1257 QIWGEAE
+1257 
-1264 GVDFS
+1264 
-1269 EALWVYNSGGN
+1269 GN
-1280 TEVSNIQKRV
+1280 RKLGMAKVRNV
-1290 NGVWRQTFKWR
+1290 
-1301 DDQGKSNSSLV
+1301 
-1312 IFRGANH
+1312 
-1319 PNYKKGSKTSIT
+1319 
-1331 RIKLEKGTI
+1331 KLERGTI
-1340 ATDWSPAPED
+1340 ATDWTPAPED
-1350 VQAEIDAI
+1350 VQAEIQAVE
-1358 NANPPRI
+1358 R
-1365 NQTTKNWE
+1365 
-1373 VYVPSQGKYVD
+1373 
-1384 TGRTSVGDDGKAPK
+1384 
-1398 IVDGY
+1398 GY
-1403 WYEWDSSRGQ
+1403 Q
-1413 YTNTDIKAR
+1413 
-1422 GIDGKDAV
+1422 
-1430 RVRENLMRYSHV
+1430 
-1442 ANTWFWYP
+1442 
-1450 KVTQGRL
+1450 
-1457 SKNVSGGVVALTGG
+1457 
-1471 DKCTEDYNAESG
+1471 
-1483 RYVFVVIDGSG
+1483 
-1494 SKDFTDP
+1494 
-1501 EAQFVYSAKIRLRAG
+1501 
-1516 EAKLLEFGN
+1516 KL
-1525 TSLEKSFSPSA
+1525 
-1536 PIKLV
+1536 
-1541 GDPLSVY
+1541 
-1548 CVKTKRQQGIAVGLS
+1548 
-1563 LYLKTDS
+1563 
-1570 IVEIYDIKIERV
+1570 IERV
-1582 EEGEDPKP
+1582 DVEFALSSSRDTAPTSGWQTNAPTPARGQALWQRTKVYLKDGTEEV
-1590 TAYIPHPD
+1590 
-1598 DLKGEKGERGER
+1598 RGVTCI
-1610 GLQGLQGKDGT
+1610 QGKDGQ
-1621 NGLPGRDGVDGKTSY
+1621 D
-1636 THIAYADTAT
+1636 
-1646 GGGFSQSPTGK
+1646 
-1657 AYIGMY
+1657 
-1663 VDFVQ
+1663 
-1668 ADSSDPKKYAWSLI
+1668 
-1682 KGADGKNGLNG
+1682 GADGS
-1693 KDGVPGK
+1693 DGT
-1700 PGVDGRTPYLHIA
+1700 DGRGIAKIVELYYLSSSNTA
-1713 YANSQDGKQGFSV
+1713 LANGAWTETAPKPK
-1726 SVSEGKSYIGTYTD
+1726 EGYWIWTKTRIHYTTGEQLE
-1740 YTQADSTDPTKYSWS
+1740 TQPICVTGN
-1755 KIKGEDAV
+1755 KGADAV
-1763 VSKVVTID
+1763 VSKEVTID

-1784 ITDTPTSVQNR
+1784 ITGTPYVVQNR
-1795 YRVYTKLFYSSNPS
+1795 YRVYTRLYYSGKPS
-1809 WATYS
+1809 WATHS
-1814 RGFQCELIWKCFNSS
+1814 RGFQCELIWKCYNSS

-1835 NMQVEVA
+1835 NMQVDVA

-1854 QPSQMVEYS
+1854 QPEQITQYS

-1887 DDIKVELVTAKK
+1887 DKIEVELVTAKK
-1899 SYGSDPYIRYLEP
+1899 SYGSDPYIVYLEP
-1912 QTSITAPIT
+1912 QTSITPPIT

-1940 LSNANTLISTLEK
+1940 LSNANTLISTLDKAQKQLEK
-1953 TAKELK
+1953 GVLTKA
-1959 EGKLDT
+1959 DT
-1965 KDLPDLQYLLNALQ
+1965 KDIQYLLDSLK
-1979 KGDTKIAGGLV
+1979 KGKTQVAGGLV
-1990 LSKIIALSN
+1990 LTNDIILSEPTTGQVMATISGTANTGANAL
-1999 QVDRITAY
+1999 R
-2007 LSGYDGTSGDG
+2007 L
-2018 KILRAGIQYT
+2018 GIQYPDS
-2028 KTKETVW
+2028 VA
-2035 PIGRFL
+2035 L
-2041 ADYCGYK
+2041 ASLLD
-2048 NLETVP
+2048 
-2054 HVNNVITKEA
+2054 
-2064 LFTWLRQQKEPFEKF
+2064 
-2079 NKALSGG
+2079 SGK
-2086 TVSFN
+2086 VSFG
-2091 PSINSSSIN
+2091 SDITTDEQREQS
-2100 LLRINAII
+2100 LLKQGYSVI
-2108 YSHSDSNSE
+2108 YKLPN
-2117 AVAIRHDG
+2117 IRNWIVRSTASTGELTTLRNDG
-2125 TGHFGDI
+2125 TGHIGQLHFDSDRIVVAPIGDI
-2132 HLNGDRI
+2132 SKAFMEFGRNVMKQTIQEVLRSNAVD
-2139 DYQKTQDANPYLT
+2139 TSTTLT
-2152 VGRGTYGTIEEV
+2152 NVRV
-2164 IRKNDYRAYNPSNIT
+2164 
-2179 NKSFD
+2179 
-2184 YNPDW
+2184 
-2189 NTSDEQVSTVEI
+2189 SDSQTVTRTFR
-2201 EVANDNT
+2201 VMNDNT
-2208 KVTITVELMQVDTR
+2208 SVSIDMDLVIDREVGERLYRQHPYPKQMIARLDDEKGLFAYNFQDWEEDVDIYDPSDGAVYYPVIYASTIS
-2222 TYAKNPDKPGW
+2222 
-2233 VHTELQAKLNGHHI
+2233 VHKT
-2247 KGVMEMYNYGY
+2247 
-2258 TKEMPADPEYSSEHW
+2258 
-2273 DYNREPGRPTDE
+2273 
-2285 TGRREWRLVKGN
+2285 
-2297 KSSRSVEHSVILPKG
+2297 VILHQG
-2312 THQLEFVF
+2312 THTLTFYTNF
-2320 TQVSSSDK
+2320 GSGG
-2328 HSLPATARVEGIK
+2328 ANNIK
-2341 VLQEFKTDFKQALIS
+2341 VSQKYSTNYRQTSFSDRGMRI
-2356 PTGARFYGGR
+2356 YGGGNSFV
-2366 DRYFDINYNAY
+2366 DFNHDHPQGTTFATIG
-2377 SNAPTAQLT
+2377 
-2386 GGLKVDYIDMPGV
+2386 GGLKVDYIDTPGV
-2399 PLCGAMV
+2399 PLCGVMV
-2406 TKSGSIVKSFGRYK
+2406 DKSGTVIKSFGRYR
-2420 NKRGE
+2420 NRSGTSQ
-2425 GYPRVSYSYSTRTY
+2425 PQASYNYRTKSF
-2439 TVYHSIPHSNYIP
+2439 TVYHSIPHDRYIP
-2452 MLTVGNC
+2452 LVNPFDDPASPVI
-2459 HYSDQANYRN
+2459 SDV
-2469 ISAYSFDV
+2469 SAYSFKVRFTLQAERYDGWAV
-2477 NITNYQMAYQQQ
+2477 G
-2489 DFSYICFLSE
+2489 FSYIAFKAE

>member
-21 INNNGKII
+21 INNNGTII

-68 FLGNTYTLVYP
+68 FLGNTYTLIYP

-134 SMGRE
+134 SMGHE

-177 VEGKTISLRKDERF
+177 VEGKSISLRKDERY

-212 RGNADNLPISRLYV
+212 RGNADNLPISRLYL

-248 WSGES
+248 WSSER

-265 LEGNGAEGAMELSDL
+265 IEGNGAEGAMELSDL

-285 GVVSSVVVVNEAK
+285 GVVSSVVVANEAK
-298 HFYDI
+298 HFYDV

-308 PEKLNYNDYR
+308 PEELNYNDYR

-553 SQATQLDFV
+553 SQATQIDFV

-570 VPMAINYNPSDKRV
+570 VPMAINYNPSDKRI

-618 TSPALTELEQ
+618 TSPALTDTEQ

-657 THYHLLIGTLSSL
+657 THYHLLIGTLSSV

-717 EFRRPDGSTKSVEEV
+717 EFRRPDGSKKSVEEV

-753 LSAGYAYYELSEY
+753 LSAGYAYYMLSEY
-766 LIKDTDYTIQFDV
+766 LTKDTDYTIQFDV

-807 YESGKTHYSA
+807 FESGKTHYSA

-828 VDNLKSVYIYPHG
+828 VDDLKSIYIYPHG
-841 WGNGGDTVSDI
+841 WGKRAETVSDV

-891 AIADTTQTLEQ
+891 ALSDSTQTLQQ

-934 QADGEVSNWFYPGE
+934 QADGEVSNWFYPGA
-948 PAPDR
+948 PAPNK

-967 HIGDTYTSTDESGE
+967 HIGDTYTSTDESGQF
-981 YMGKSWRYTTEF
+981 MGKSWRYTTEF

-1021 TTFLVRPTKYEEG
+1021 TTFLVKPTKYEDG

-1039 ESSQVLNGVSYEVG
+1039 ESSQVLNGISYEAG

-1058 KQGSGAFV
+1058 KQGSSAFV

-1143 LLDERQK
+1143 LLETRQK

-1164 VDVAEKKAKLAETNA
+1164 VDVAEKQAKLAETNA

-1187 TEAERKAIA
+1187 TEAEKKAIA
-1196 EAKKAYDDAVKRA
+1196 QAQKAYDDAVAKA
-1209 EELDGQI
+1209 KELDGQI

-1221 NLLLKSNEGI
+1221 NLIRNRDIKSTIANQINVEYEQVQPEEGRNTYTLSFEYWIDESDTATSRRVSLSGGGLWLERVIADSKWHREERTVQLTTDESRYPLKGFLT
-1231 SNSDYSVGRYYIADP
+1231 DYSSP
-1246 SMMVAGESYTI
+1246 
-1257 QIWGEAE
+1257 
-1264 GVDFS
+1264 
-1269 EALWVYNSGGN
+1269 GN
-1280 TEVSNIQKRV
+1280 RKLGMAKVRNV
-1290 NGVWRQTFKWR
+1290 
-1301 DDQGKSNSSLV
+1301 
-1312 IFRGANH
+1312 
-1319 PNYKKGSKTSIT
+1319 
-1331 RIKLEKGTI
+1331 KLERGTI
-1340 ATDWSPAPED
+1340 ATDWTPAPED
-1350 VQAEIDAI
+1350 VQAEIQAVE
-1358 NANPPRI
+1358 R
-1365 NQTTKNWE
+1365 
-1373 VYVPSQGKYVD
+1373 
-1384 TGRTSVGDDGKAPK
+1384 
-1398 IVDGY
+1398 GY
-1403 WYEWDSSRGQ
+1403 Q
-1413 YTNTDIKAR
+1413 
-1422 GIDGKDAV
+1422 
-1430 RVRENLMRYSHV
+1430 
-1442 ANTWFWYP
+1442 
-1450 KVTQGRL
+1450 
-1457 SKNVSGGVVALTGG
+1457 
-1471 DKCTEDYNAESG
+1471 
-1483 RYVFVVIDGSG
+1483 
-1494 SKDFTDP
+1494 
-1501 EAQFVYSAKIRLRAG
+1501 
-1516 EAKLLEFGN
+1516 KL
-1525 TSLEKSFSPSA
+1525 
-1536 PIKLV
+1536 
-1541 GDPLSVY
+1541 
-1548 CVKTKRQQGIAVGLS
+1548 
-1563 LYLKTDS
+1563 
-1570 IVEIYDIKIERV
+1570 IERV
-1582 EEGEDPKP
+1582 DVEFALSSSRDTAPTSGWQTNAPTPARGQTLWQRTKVYLKDGTEEV
-1590 TAYIPHPD
+1590 
-1598 DLKGEKGERGER
+1598 RGVTCI
-1610 GLQGLQGKDGT
+1610 QGKDGADGRGIAKVVELYYLSSSNT
-1621 NGLPGRDGVDGKTSY
+1621 ALANGVWTETAPKPKEGFWIWTKTRIHY
-1636 THIAYADTAT
+1636 TT
-1646 GGGFSQSPTGK
+1646 GEQIETQPICVTGN
-1657 AYIGMY
+1657 
-1663 VDFVQ
+1663 
-1668 ADSSDPKKYAWSLI
+1668 
-1682 KGADGKNGLNG
+1682 KGA
-1693 KDGVPGK
+1693 
-1700 PGVDGRTPYLHIA
+1700 
-1713 YANSQDGKQGFSV
+1713 
-1726 SVSEGKSYIGTYTD
+1726 
-1740 YTQADSTDPTKYSWS
+1740 
-1755 KIKGEDAV
+1755 DAV

-1771 ASGLDENMYYPIA
+1771 TSGLDENMYYPIA

-1795 YRVYTKLFYSSNPS
+1795 YRVYTKLYYSSNPS
-1809 WATYS
+1809 WATHS

-1940 LSNANTLISTLEK
+1940 LSDANTLIATLEK

-2028 KTKETVW
+2028 KTKEAVW

-2152 VGRGTYGTIEEV
+2152 VGRGAYGTIEEV

-2247 KGVMEMYNYGY
+2247 KGVMEMYHYGY

-2273 DYNREPGRPTDE
+2273 DSNREPGRPTDE